1 MFKKVTLTL
10 WVLFTFQLLIG
21 QGIGYKD
28 KYARGLYDK
37 ALNGL
42 NDLKCRE
49 SLMYSEQL
57 LEYALKKNKY
67 DMAAASYN
75 IIGLNFEEFGDL
87 KKSIQYYTTGVS
99 YAKLAK
105 NDTIEN
111 YLYNN
116 IGNLYYFKLKDSKKG
131 LYYYQKSYE
140 LSKRID
146 TNRNIAFAEINLA
159 DVYLDLKEYS
169 KAIHYL
175 NLVAQKKAENDY
187 EMGMSYYSLLAF
199 YYQKQKDYVKAESN
213 FLKCISGFPYVKME
227 YLKAHK
233 MDIYFMVYEFYK
245 ELNKTEKALSYL
257 ELHDKLQDE
266 IFSEERN
273 LEIQMGGGD
282 IDALAYKYK
291 VQQIETE
298 KKAQEHKIL
307 ASKRFNKVVLVFLGF
322 VIVFSIFIFKAFVNY
337 KNLSKK
343 LADYNFQLQVA
354 REKSEE
360 ATRLKAQFLSN
371 VSHELRTP
379 LYGVIG
385 MAEILESEH
394 KEIKDSPYFN
404 ALKFSSH
411 YLLTLINDVLNVY
424 KIEDSDIE
432 FNYENINIREEI
444 GHIKQSM
451 NVIAKSNKN
460 EFIIDIA
467 ENVPVFIKTDLT
479 RFSQILINLVSNSL
493 KFTKRGK
500 VTLILSMEESNNQR
514 YLKLDVLDTG
524 IGIPEEYL
532 DKIFEKFVQ
541 VDVNLQEQYKGT
553 GLGLSIVK
561 RLVELFNGRIE
572 VESKINEGS
581 KFTVHFPYIPADK
594 IEDCNQL
601 KMHSHQKLKTLN
613 ILVVEDNKINQMVT
627 KKLLEKNG
635 HNYVMAENGLEA
647 LLLVEE
653 NKFDVILMDINMPV
667 MNGIEASIKMR
678 NLGIKTPIIALTASD
693 KENILKEILEKKNGL
708 TDVLVKPFEY
718 SDLENVISRY
728 IS

>member
-1 MFKKVTLTL
+1 MFKKAIVFFCL
-10 WVLFTFQLLIG
+10 LFFFQLSLG

-37 ALNGL
+37 ALKGL
-42 NDLKCRE
+42 NDLKCSE
-49 SLMYSEQL
+49 SLLYSQQL
-57 LEYALKKNKY
+57 LEYSLKRNKF
-67 DMAAASYN
+67 DMVAASYN

-87 KKSIQYYTTGVS
+87 KKSIQYYNSGVS
-99 YAKLAK
+99 YALLAK

-116 IGNLYYFKLKDSKKG
+116 IGNLYYFRLKDSKKG

-140 LSKRID
+140 LSKRLD
-146 TNRNIAFAEINLA
+146 VPRDIAFAEINLA
-159 DVYLDLKEYS
+159 DVYLELNEFDKGKY
-169 KAIHYL
+169 YL
-175 NLVAQKKAENDY
+175 QLVEKKMSPDDY
-187 EMGMSYYSLLAF
+187 EMGMSYYSLMG
-199 YYQKQKDYVKAESN
+199 YYYEMQGDFVNAEKN
-213 FLKCISGFPYVKME
+213 YLKCISDFQHQEFE
-227 YLKAHK
+227 YHK
-233 MDIYFMVYEFYK
+233 SHQMDIYAMIYAFYK
-245 ELNKTEKALSYL
+245 KYKKTDLALYYL
-257 ELHDKLQDE
+257 EKHDQLQDE
-266 IFSEERN
+266 LFSKERN
-273 LEIQMGGGD
+273 IEIKMAGGD
-282 IDALAYKYK
+282 IEALEYKYK

-298 KKAQEHKIL
+298 KRIQEQKMKA
-307 ASKRFNKVVLVFLGF
+307 SSRFNKVVLWFLGF
-322 VIVFSIFIFKAFVNY
+322 VIVFLIFIFKGFVNY
-337 KNLSKK
+337 RNLSKK
-343 LADYNFQLQVA
+343 LSDYNFQLQVA

-360 ATRLKAQFLSN
+360 ATRLKTQFLSN

-394 KEIKDSPYFN
+394 KEIKKSPYFN

-424 KIEDSDIE
+424 KIEDNDIK
-432 FNYENINIREEI
+432 FNYENINVREEI
-444 GHIKQSM
+444 GHIKESM

-460 EFIIDIA
+460 EIIVSIA
-467 ENVPVFIKTDLT
+467 DDVPQYIKTDLT
-479 RFSQILINLVSNSL
+479 RFSQILINLASNSL
-493 KFTKRGK
+493 KFTKKGK
-500 VTLILSMEESNNQR
+500 VTISLSLDKVNDNSF
-514 YLKLDVLDTG
+514 LKLEVLDTG
-524 IGIPEEYL
+524 IGIPEEYI

-561 RLVELFNGRIE
+561 RLVELFKGSIS

-581 KFTVHFPYIPADK
+581 KFTVMFPHIPADE
-594 IEDCNQL
+594 IVASDQL
-601 KMHSHQKLKTLN
+601 KTHSQKKLKNLN

-635 HNYVMAENGLEA
+635 HSYQMAENGLEA
-647 LLLVEE
+647 LQLVEQ
-653 NKFDVILMDINMPV
+653 NTFDIILMDINMPV
-667 MNGIEASIKMR
+667 INGIEASIKMR

-718 SDLENVISRY
+718 ADLENVISRY
-728 IS
+728 I

>member
-1 MFKKVTLTL
+1 MFKKAVVVF
-10 WVLFTFQLLIG
+10 WILFSFQLSFG

-37 ALNGL
+37 ALKGL
-42 NDLKCRE
+42 NDLKCSE
-49 SLMYSEQL
+49 SLLYSQQL

-87 KKSIQYYTTGVS
+87 KKSIQYYNSGVS
-99 YAKLAK
+99 YARLAK

-116 IGNLYYFKLKDSKKG
+116 IGNLYYFRLKDSKKG

-140 LSKRID
+140 LSKRLD
-146 TNRNIAFAEINLA
+146 APRDIAFAEINLA
-159 DVYLDLKEYS
+159 DVYLELNEFDKGKY
-169 KAIHYL
+169 YL
-175 NLVAQKKAENDY
+175 QLVEKKMSPDDY
-187 EMGMSYYSLLAF
+187 EMGMSYYSLMG
-199 YYQKQKDYVKAESN
+199 YYYEMQGDFVNAEKN
-213 FLKCISGFPYVKME
+213 YLKCISDFQHQEFE
-227 YLKAHK
+227 YHK
-233 MDIYFMVYEFYK
+233 SHQMDIYAMIYAFYK
-245 ELNKTEKALSYL
+245 KNKKTEQALYYL
-257 ELHDKLQDE
+257 EKHDQLQDE
-266 IFSEERN
+266 LFSKERN
-273 LEIQMGGGD
+273 IEIKMAGGD
-282 IDALAYKYK
+282 IEALEYKYK

-298 KKAQEHKIL
+298 KRIQEQKMKA
-307 ASKRFNKVVLVFLGF
+307 SSRFNKVVLWFLGF
-322 VIVFSIFIFKAFVNY
+322 VIVFLIFIFKGFVNY
-337 KNLSKK
+337 RNLSKK
-343 LADYNFQLQVA
+343 LSDYNFQLQVA

-360 ATRLKAQFLSN
+360 ATRLKTQFLSN

-394 KEIKDSPYFN
+394 KEIKKSPYFN

-424 KIEDSDIE
+424 KIEDNDIE
-432 FNYENINIREEI
+432 FNYENINVREEI
-444 GHIKQSM
+444 GHIKESM

-460 EFIIDIA
+460 EIIVSIA
-467 ENVPVFIKTDLT
+467 DDVPQYIKTDLT
-479 RFSQILINLVSNSL
+479 RFSQILINLASNSL
-493 KFTKRGK
+493 KFTKKGK
-500 VTLILSMEESNNQR
+500 VTISLSLDKVNDNSF
-514 YLKLDVLDTG
+514 LKLEVLDTG
-524 IGIPEEYL
+524 IGIPEEYI

-561 RLVELFNGRIE
+561 RLVELFKGSIS

-581 KFTVHFPYIPADK
+581 KFTVMFPHIPADE
-594 IEDCNQL
+594 IVASDQL
-601 KMHSHQKLKTLN
+601 KTHSQKKLKNLN

-635 HNYVMAENGLEA
+635 HSYQMAENGLEA
-647 LLLVEE
+647 LQLVEQ
-653 NKFDVILMDINMPV
+653 NTFDIILMDINMPV

-718 SDLENVISRY
+718 ADLENVISRY
-728 IS
+728 I

>member
-1 MFKKVTLTL
+1 MLKKVVVIF
-10 WVLFTFQLLIG
+10 WILFSFQLSFG

-37 ALNGL
+37 ALKGL
-42 NDLKCRE
+42 NDLKCSE
-49 SLMYSEQL
+49 SLLYSQQL
-57 LEYALKKNKY
+57 LEYALKQNKY

-87 KKSIQYYTTGVS
+87 KKSIQYYNSGVS

-116 IGNLYYFKLKDSKKG
+116 IGNLYYFRLKDSKKG

-140 LSKRID
+140 LSKRLD
-146 TNRNIAFAEINLA
+146 TPRDIAFAEINLA
-159 DVYLDLKEYS
+159 DVYLELNELS
-169 KAIHYL
+169 KGKYYL
-175 NLVAQKKAENDY
+175 QLVEKKMKNNDY
-187 EMGMSYYSLLAF
+187 EMGMSYYSLMA
-199 YYQKQKDYVKAESN
+199 YYYEMRNDFVNAEKN
-213 FLKCISGFPYVKME
+213 YLKCVSDFKYQDIE
-227 YLKAHK
+227 YHK
-233 MDIYFMVYEFYK
+233 SHQMDIYAMVYRFYK
-245 ELNKTEKALSYL
+245 KYHKTEKALYYL
-257 ELHDKLQDE
+257 EKHDQLQDE
-266 IFSEERN
+266 LFSKERN
-273 LEIQMGGGD
+273 IEIKMAGGD
-282 IDALAYKYK
+282 IEALEYKYK

-298 KKAQEHKIL
+298 KKIQQQKMKA
-307 ASKRFNKVVLVFLGF
+307 ANRFNKVVLWFLGF
-322 VIVFSIFIFKAFVNY
+322 VIIFLIFIFKGFVNY
-337 KNLSKK
+337 RSLSRK
-343 LADYNFQLQVA
+343 LSDYNFQLQVA

-360 ATRLKAQFLSN
+360 ATRLKTQFLSN

-424 KIEDSDIE
+424 KIEDNDIE

-444 GHIKQSM
+444 GHIKESM

-460 EFIIDIA
+460 EIIVSIA
-467 ENVPVFIKTDLT
+467 DDVPQFIKTDLT
-479 RFSQILINLVSNSL
+479 RFSQILINLVSNAL
-493 KFTKRGK
+493 KFTKKGK
-500 VTLILSMEESNNQR
+500 VTLSLFLEIRDNNAF
-514 YLKLDVLDTG
+514 LKLEVVDTG

-561 RLVELFNGRIE
+561 RLVELFKGSIS
-572 VESKINEGS
+572 VESEIREGS
-581 KFTVHFPYIPADK
+581 KFTVLFPHIPADE
-594 IEDCNQL
+594 IEVSNQL
-601 KMHSHQKLKTLN
+601 KTHSHDKLKHLN

-627 KKLLEKNG
+627 QKLLEKNG
-635 HNYVMAENGLEA
+635 HNFQMVENGLEA
-647 LLLVEE
+647 LLLLED
-653 NKFDVILMDINMPV
+653 NNYDVILMDINMPV
-667 MNGIEASIKMR
+667 MNGIEASIKIR

-718 SDLENVISRY
+718 ADLENVISRY
-728 IS
+728 I

>member
-1 MFKKVTLTL
+1 MFKKVVVIF
-10 WVLFTFQLLIG
+10 WILFSFQLSFG

-37 ALNGL
+37 ALKGL
-42 NDLKCRE
+42 NDLKCSE
-49 SLMYSEQL
+49 SLLYSQQL
-57 LEYALKKNKY
+57 LEYALKRNKY

-87 KKSIQYYTTGVS
+87 KKSIQYYNSGVS
-99 YAKLAK
+99 YAQLAK

-116 IGNLYYFKLKDSKKG
+116 IGNLYYFRLKDSKKG

-140 LSKRID
+140 LSKRLD
-146 TNRNIAFAEINLA
+146 APRDIAFAEINLA
-159 DVYLDLKEYS
+159 DVYLELNEFDKGKY
-169 KAIHYL
+169 YL
-175 NLVAQKKAENDY
+175 QLVEKKMSPDDY
-187 EMGMSYYSLLAF
+187 EMGMSYYSLMG
-199 YYQKQKDYVKAESN
+199 YYYEMQGDFVNAEKN
-213 FLKCISGFPYVKME
+213 YLKCISDFQHQEFE
-227 YLKAHK
+227 YHK
-233 MDIYFMVYEFYK
+233 SHQMDIYAMIYAFYK
-245 ELNKTEKALSYL
+245 KNKKTEQALYYL
-257 ELHDKLQDE
+257 EKHDQLQDE
-266 IFSEERN
+266 LFSKERN
-273 LEIQMGGGD
+273 IEIKMAGGD
-282 IDALAYKYK
+282 IEALEYKYK

-298 KKAQEHKIL
+298 KRIQEQKMKA
-307 ASKRFNKVVLVFLGF
+307 SSRFNKVVLWFLGF
-322 VIVFSIFIFKAFVNY
+322 VIVFLIFIFKGFVNY
-337 KNLSKK
+337 RNLSKK
-343 LADYNFQLQVA
+343 LSDYNFQLQVA

-360 ATRLKAQFLSN
+360 ATRLKTQFLSN

-394 KEIKDSPYFN
+394 KEIKKSPYFN

-424 KIEDSDIE
+424 KIEDNDIE
-432 FNYENINIREEI
+432 FNYENINVREEI
-444 GHIKQSM
+444 GHIKESM

-460 EFIIDIA
+460 EIIVSIA
-467 ENVPVFIKTDLT
+467 DDVPQYIKTDLT
-479 RFSQILINLVSNSL
+479 RFSQILINLASNSL
-493 KFTKRGK
+493 KFTKKGK
-500 VTLILSMEESNNQR
+500 VTISLSLDKVNDNSF
-514 YLKLDVLDTG
+514 LKLEVLDTG
-524 IGIPEEYL
+524 IGIPEEYI

-561 RLVELFNGRIE
+561 RLVELFKGSIS

-581 KFTVHFPYIPADK
+581 KFTVMFPHIPADE
-594 IEDCNQL
+594 IVASDQL
-601 KMHSHQKLKTLN
+601 KTHSQKKLKNLN

-635 HNYVMAENGLEA
+635 HSYQMAENGLEA
-647 LLLVEE
+647 LQLVEQ
-653 NKFDVILMDINMPV
+653 NTFDIILMDINMPV

-718 SDLENVISRY
+718 ADLENVISRY
-728 IS
+728 I

>member
-1 MFKKVTLTL
+1 MFKKAIVFFCL
-10 WVLFTFQLLIG
+10 LFFFQLSFG

-37 ALNGL
+37 ALKGL
-42 NDLKCRE
+42 NDLKCSE
-49 SLMYSEQL
+49 SLLYSQQL
-57 LEYALKKNKY
+57 LEYALKRNNY

-87 KKSIQYYTTGVS
+87 KKSIQYYNSGVS
-99 YAKLAK
+99 YAQLAK

-116 IGNLYYFKLKDSKKG
+116 IGNLYYFRLKDSKKG

-140 LSKRID
+140 LSKRLD
-146 TNRNIAFAEINLA
+146 APRDIAFAEINLA
-159 DVYLDLKEYS
+159 DVYLELNEFDKGKY
-169 KAIHYL
+169 YL
-175 NLVAQKKAENDY
+175 QLVEKKMSPDDY
-187 EMGMSYYSLLAF
+187 EMGMSYYSLMG
-199 YYQKQKDYVKAESN
+199 YYYEMQGDFVNAEKN
-213 FLKCISGFPYVKME
+213 YLKCISDFQHQEFE
-227 YLKAHK
+227 YHK
-233 MDIYFMVYEFYK
+233 SHQMDIYAMIYAFYK
-245 ELNKTEKALSYL
+245 KNKKTEQALYYL
-257 ELHDKLQDE
+257 EKHDQLQDE
-266 IFSEERN
+266 LFSKERN
-273 LEIQMGGGD
+273 IEIKMAGGD
-282 IDALAYKYK
+282 IEALEYKYK

-298 KKAQEHKIL
+298 KRIQEQKMKA
-307 ASKRFNKVVLVFLGF
+307 SSRFNKVVLWFLGF
-322 VIVFSIFIFKAFVNY
+322 VIVFLIFIFKGFVNY
-337 KNLSKK
+337 RNLSKK
-343 LADYNFQLQVA
+343 LSDYNFQLQVA

-360 ATRLKAQFLSN
+360 ATRLKTQFLSN

-394 KEIKDSPYFN
+394 KEIKKSPYFN

-424 KIEDSDIE
+424 KIEDNDIE
-432 FNYENINIREEI
+432 FNYENINVREEI
-444 GHIKQSM
+444 GHIKESM

-460 EFIIDIA
+460 EIIVSIA
-467 ENVPVFIKTDLT
+467 DDVPQYIKTDLT
-479 RFSQILINLVSNSL
+479 RFSQILINLASNSL
-493 KFTKRGK
+493 KFTKKGK
-500 VTLILSMEESNNQR
+500 VTISLSLDKVNDNSF
-514 YLKLDVLDTG
+514 LKLEVLDTG
-524 IGIPEEYL
+524 IGIPEEYI

-561 RLVELFNGRIE
+561 RLVELFKGSIS

-581 KFTVHFPYIPADK
+581 KFTVMFPHIPADE
-594 IEDCNQL
+594 IVASDQL
-601 KMHSHQKLKTLN
+601 KTHSQKKLKSLN

-635 HNYVMAENGLEA
+635 HSYQMAENGLEA
-647 LLLVEE
+647 LQLVEQ
-653 NKFDVILMDINMPV
+653 NTFDIILMDINMPV

-718 SDLENVISRY
+718 ADLENVISRY
-728 IS
+728 I

>member
-1 MFKKVTLTL
+1 MFKQAIIFFCL
-10 WVLFTFQLLIG
+10 LFFFQLSFG

-37 ALNGL
+37 ALKGL
-42 NDLKCRE
+42 NDLKCSE
-49 SLMYSEQL
+49 SLMYSQQL
-57 LEYALKKNKY
+57 LEYSLKRNKF
-67 DMAAASYN
+67 DMVAASYN

-87 KKSIQYYTTGVS
+87 KKSIQYYNSGVS
-99 YAKLAK
+99 YALLAK

-116 IGNLYYFKLKDSKKG
+116 IGNLYYFRLKDSKKG

-140 LSKRID
+140 LSKRLD
-146 TNRNIAFAEINLA
+146 VPRDIAFAEINLA
-159 DVYLDLKEYS
+159 DVYLELNEFDKGKY
-169 KAIHYL
+169 YL
-175 NLVAQKKAENDY
+175 QLVEKKMSPDDY
-187 EMGMSYYSLLAF
+187 EMGMSYYSLMG
-199 YYQKQKDYVKAESN
+199 YYYEMQGDFVNAEKN
-213 FLKCISGFPYVKME
+213 YLKCISDFQHQEFE
-227 YLKAHK
+227 YHK
-233 MDIYFMVYEFYK
+233 SHQMDIYAMIYAFYK
-245 ELNKTEKALSYL
+245 KNKKTEQALYYL
-257 ELHDKLQDE
+257 EKHDQLQDE
-266 IFSEERN
+266 LFSKERN
-273 LEIQMGGGD
+273 IEIKMAGGD
-282 IDALAYKYK
+282 IEALEYKYK

-298 KKAQEHKIL
+298 KRIQEQKMKA
-307 ASKRFNKVVLVFLGF
+307 SSRFNKVVLWFLGF
-322 VIVFSIFIFKAFVNY
+322 VIVFLIFIFKGFVNY
-337 KNLSKK
+337 RNLSKK
-343 LADYNFQLQVA
+343 LSDYNFQLQVA

-360 ATRLKAQFLSN
+360 ATRLKTQFLSN

-394 KEIKDSPYFN
+394 KEIKKSPYFN

-424 KIEDSDIE
+424 KIEDNDIK
-432 FNYENINIREEI
+432 FNYENINVREEI
-444 GHIKQSM
+444 GHIKESM

-460 EFIIDIA
+460 EIIVSIA
-467 ENVPVFIKTDLT
+467 DDVPQYIKTDLT
-479 RFSQILINLVSNSL
+479 RFSQILINLASNSL
-493 KFTKRGK
+493 KFTKKGK
-500 VTLILSMEESNNQR
+500 VTISFSLDKVNDNSF
-514 YLKLDVLDTG
+514 LKLEVLDTG
-524 IGIPEEYL
+524 IGIPEEYI

-561 RLVELFNGRIE
+561 RLVELFKGSIS

-581 KFTVHFPYIPADK
+581 KFTVMFPHIPADE
-594 IEDCNQL
+594 IVASDQL
-601 KMHSHQKLKTLN
+601 KTHSQKKLKNLN

-635 HNYVMAENGLEA
+635 HSYQMAENGLEA
-647 LLLVEE
+647 LQLVEQ
-653 NKFDVILMDINMPV
+653 NTFDIILMDINMPV

-718 SDLENVISRY
+718 ADLENVISRY
-728 IS
+728 I

>member
-1 MFKKVTLTL
+1 MFKKAIVFFCL
-10 WVLFTFQLLIG
+10 LFFFQLSFG

-37 ALNGL
+37 ALKGL
-42 NDLKCRE
+42 NDLKCSE
-49 SLMYSEQL
+49 SLLYSQQL
-57 LEYALKKNKY
+57 LEYALKRNKY

-87 KKSIQYYTTGVS
+87 KKSIQYYNSGVS
-99 YAKLAK
+99 YAQLAK

-116 IGNLYYFKLKDSKKG
+116 IGNLYYFRLKDSKKG

-140 LSKRID
+140 LSKRLD
-146 TNRNIAFAEINLA
+146 APRDIAFAEINLA
-159 DVYLDLKEYS
+159 DVYLELNEFDKGKY
-169 KAIHYL
+169 YL
-175 NLVAQKKAENDY
+175 QLVEKKMSPDDY
-187 EMGMSYYSLLAF
+187 EMGMSYYSLMG
-199 YYQKQKDYVKAESN
+199 YYYEMQGDFVNAEKN
-213 FLKCISGFPYVKME
+213 YLKCISDFQHQEFE
-227 YLKAHK
+227 YHK
-233 MDIYFMVYEFYK
+233 SHQMDIYAMIYAFYK
-245 ELNKTEKALSYL
+245 KNKKTEQALYYL
-257 ELHDKLQDE
+257 EKHDQLQDE
-266 IFSEERN
+266 LFSKERN
-273 LEIQMGGGD
+273 IEIKMAGGD
-282 IDALAYKYK
+282 IEALEYKYK

-298 KKAQEHKIL
+298 KRIQEQKMKA
-307 ASKRFNKVVLVFLGF
+307 SSRFNKVVLWFLGF
-322 VIVFSIFIFKAFVNY
+322 VIVFLIFIFKGFVNY
-337 KNLSKK
+337 RNLSKK
-343 LADYNFQLQVA
+343 LSDYNFQLQVA

-360 ATRLKAQFLSN
+360 ATRLKTQFLSN

-394 KEIKDSPYFN
+394 KEIKKSPYFN

-424 KIEDSDIE
+424 KIEDNDIE
-432 FNYENINIREEI
+432 FNYENINVREEI
-444 GHIKQSM
+444 GHIKESM

-460 EFIIDIA
+460 EIIVSIA
-467 ENVPVFIKTDLT
+467 DDVPQYIKTDLT
-479 RFSQILINLVSNSL
+479 RFSQILINLASNSL
-493 KFTKRGK
+493 KFTKKGK
-500 VTLILSMEESNNQR
+500 VTISLSLEKVNDNSF
-514 YLKLDVLDTG
+514 LKLEVLDTG
-524 IGIPEEYL
+524 IGIPEEYI

-561 RLVELFNGRIE
+561 RLVELFKGSIS

-581 KFTVHFPYIPADK
+581 KFTVMFPHIPADE
-594 IEDCNQL
+594 IVASDQL
-601 KMHSHQKLKTLN
+601 KTHSQKKLKNLN

-635 HNYVMAENGLEA
+635 HSYQMAENGLEA
-647 LLLVEE
+647 LQLVEQ
-653 NKFDVILMDINMPV
+653 NTFDIILMDINMPV

-678 NLGIKTPIIALTASD
+678 SLGIKTPIIALTASD

-718 SDLENVISRY
+718 DDLENVISRY
-728 IS
+728 I

>member
-1 MFKKVTLTL
+1 MFKKVIVAFWILFSIQV
-10 WVLFTFQLLIG
+10 VLG

-28 KYARGLYDK
+28 KYARNLYDK
-37 ALNGL
+37 ALKGFD
-42 NDLKCRE
+42 DLRCSE
-49 SLMYSEQL
+49 SLKYSQQL

-87 KKSIQYYTTGVS
+87 KKSIQYYNSGIY
-99 YAKLAK
+99 YAKLSK
-105 NDTIEN
+105 NDTIVN
-111 YLYNN
+111 FLYNN
-116 IGNLYYFKLKDSKKG
+116 IGNLYFFKLKDSKKG
-131 LYYYQKSYE
+131 LFYYQKSYE
-140 LSKRID
+140 LSKKLD
-146 TNRNIAFAEINLA
+146 TERDIAFAEINLA
-159 DVYLDLKEYS
+159 DVYLDLKEYD
-169 KAIHYL
+169 KAIYYL
-175 NLVAQKKAENDY
+175 KLVGIKKEPNDY
-187 EMGMSYYSLLAF
+187 EMGMSYYSLLG
-199 YYQKQKDYVKAESN
+199 YYYEMKEDYVNAEKN
-213 FLKCISGFPYVKME
+213 YLKCISEFKFSNLE
-227 YLKAHK
+227 YFKSHK

-245 ELNKTEKALSYL
+245 KINNTDKSLYYL
-257 ELHDKLQDE
+257 EQHDLLQDE
-266 IFSEERN
+266 IFSKERN
-273 LEIQMGGGD
+273 IEIKKAGGD
-282 IDALAYKYK
+282 IEALEYKYK
-291 VQQIETE
+291 VQAIENQKRT
-298 KKAQEHKIL
+298 QEQKML
-307 ASKRFNKVVLVFLGF
+307 AANRFNKVVLVFLGF
-322 VIVFSIFIFKAFVNY
+322 VIVFSIFVFKAFVNY

-343 LADYNFQLQVA
+343 LSEYNFQLQIA

-394 KEIKDSPYFN
+394 KEIKNSPYFN

-424 KIEDSDIE
+424 KIEDNDID

-444 GHIKQSM
+444 GHIKESL

-460 EFIIDIA
+460 VIEISISDS
-467 ENVPVFIKTDLT
+467 VPQFIKTDLT

-500 VTLILSMEESNNQR
+500 ININLSMEEIDKSPF
-514 YLKLDVLDTG
+514 LKLEVLDTG
-524 IGIPEEYL
+524 IGIPEEYI

-561 RLVELFNGRIE
+561 RLVELFKGKIT
-572 VESKINEGS
+572 VESEINNGS
-581 KFTVHFPYIPADK
+581 KFTVYFPHIPADE
-594 IEDCNQL
+594 IVAPDQL
-601 KMHSHQKLKTLN
+601 KSHAHTKLQGLN

-635 HNYVMAENGLEA
+635 HSFVMAENGLEA

-653 NKFDVILMDINMPV
+653 NNFDVILMDINMPV
-667 MNGIEASIKMR
+667 MNGIEASIKIR

-728 IS
+728 I

>member
-1 MFKKVTLTL
+1 MFKKVVVIF
-10 WVLFTFQLLIG
+10 WILFSFQLSFG

-37 ALNGL
+37 ALKGL
-42 NDLKCRE
+42 NDLKCSE
-49 SLMYSEQL
+49 SLLYSQQL
-57 LEYALKKNKY
+57 LEYALKQNKY
-67 DMAAASYN
+67 DMAAVSYN

-87 KKSIQYYTTGVS
+87 KKSIQYYNSGVS

-116 IGNLYYFKLKDSKKG
+116 IGNLYYFRLKDSKKG

-140 LSKRID
+140 LSKRLD
-146 TNRNIAFAEINLA
+146 TPRDIAFAEINLA
-159 DVYLDLKEYS
+159 DVYLELNELS
-169 KAIHYL
+169 KGKYYL
-175 NLVAQKKAENDY
+175 QLVEKKMKNNDY
-187 EMGMSYYSLLAF
+187 EMGMSYYSLMA
-199 YYQKQKDYVKAESN
+199 YYYEMRNDFVNAEKN
-213 FLKCISGFPYVKME
+213 YLKCVSDFKYQDIE
-227 YLKAHK
+227 YHK
-233 MDIYFMVYEFYK
+233 SHQMDIYAMVYRFYK
-245 ELNKTEKALSYL
+245 KYNKTEKALYYL
-257 ELHDKLQDE
+257 EKHDQLQDE
-266 IFSEERN
+266 LFSKERN
-273 LEIQMGGGD
+273 IEIKMAGGD
-282 IDALAYKYK
+282 IEALEYKYK

-298 KKAQEHKIL
+298 KKIQQQKMKA
-307 ASKRFNKVVLVFLGF
+307 ANRFNKVVLWFLGF
-322 VIVFSIFIFKAFVNY
+322 VIIFLIFIFKGFVNY
-337 KNLSKK
+337 RSLSRK
-343 LADYNFQLQVA
+343 LSDYNFQLQVA

-360 ATRLKAQFLSN
+360 ATRLKTQFLSN

-394 KEIKDSPYFN
+394 KEIKKSPYFN
-404 ALKFSSH
+404 ALKFSSQ

-424 KIEDSDIE
+424 KIEDNDIE

-444 GHIKQSM
+444 GHIKESM

-460 EFIIDIA
+460 EIIVSIA
-467 ENVPVFIKTDLT
+467 DDVPQFIKTDLT
-479 RFSQILINLVSNSL
+479 RFSQILINLVSNAL
-493 KFTKRGK
+493 KFTKKGK
-500 VTLILSMEESNNQR
+500 VTLSLSLENKDNNVF
-514 YLKLDVLDTG
+514 LKLEVKDTG

-561 RLVELFNGRIE
+561 RLVELFKGSISI
-572 VESKINEGS
+572 ESKIREGS
-581 KFTVHFPYIPADK
+581 KFTVLFPHIPADEIVISEQIK
-594 IEDCNQL
+594 EN
-601 KMHSHQKLKTLN
+601 SNSKLQNLN

-627 KKLLEKNG
+627 QKLLEKNG
-635 HNYVMAENGLEA
+635 HNFQIAENGLEA

-667 MNGIEASIKMR
+667 MNGIEASIKIR

-728 IS
+728 I

>member
-1 MFKKVTLTL
+1 MFKKVVVIF
-10 WVLFTFQLLIG
+10 WILFSFQLSFG

-37 ALNGL
+37 ALKGL
-42 NDLKCRE
+42 NDLKCSE
-49 SLMYSEQL
+49 SLLYSQQL
-57 LEYALKKNKY
+57 LEYALKQNKY

-87 KKSIQYYTTGVS
+87 KKSIQYYNSGVS

-116 IGNLYYFKLKDSKKG
+116 IGNLYYFRLKDSNKG

-140 LSKRID
+140 LSKKLD
-146 TNRNIAFAEINLA
+146 TPRDIAFAEINLA
-159 DVYLDLKEYS
+159 DVYLELNELDKGKY
-169 KAIHYL
+169 YL
-175 NLVAQKKAENDY
+175 QLVEKKMNNNDY
-187 EMGMSYYSLLAF
+187 EMGMSYYSLMA
-199 YYQKQKDYVKAESN
+199 YYYEMRNDFVNAEKN
-213 FLKCISGFPYVKME
+213 YLKCVSDFKYQDIE
-227 YLKAHK
+227 YHK
-233 MDIYFMVYEFYK
+233 SHQMDIYAMVYRFYK
-245 ELNKTEKALSYL
+245 KYHKTEKALYYL
-257 ELHDKLQDE
+257 EKHDQLQDE
-266 IFSEERN
+266 LFSKERN
-273 LEIQMGGGD
+273 IEIKMAGGD
-282 IDALAYKYK
+282 IEALGYKYK

-298 KKAQEHKIL
+298 KKIQQQKMKA
-307 ASKRFNKVVLVFLGF
+307 ANRFNKVVLWFLGF
-322 VIVFSIFIFKAFVNY
+322 VIIFLIFIFKGFVNY
-337 KNLSKK
+337 RSLSKK
-343 LADYNFQLQVA
+343 LSDYNFQLQVA

-360 ATRLKAQFLSN
+360 ATRLKTQFLSN

-394 KEIKDSPYFN
+394 KEIKKSPYFN
-404 ALKFSSH
+404 ALKFSSQ

-424 KIEDSDIE
+424 KIEDNNIE

-444 GHIKQSM
+444 GHIKESM

-460 EFIIDIA
+460 EIIVSIA
-467 ENVPVFIKTDLT
+467 DDVPQFIKTDLT
-479 RFSQILINLVSNSL
+479 RFSQILINLVSNAL
-493 KFTKRGK
+493 KFTKKGK
-500 VTLILSMEESNNQR
+500 VTLSLSLENKDNNVF
-514 YLKLDVLDTG
+514 LKLEVKDTG

-561 RLVELFNGRIE
+561 RLVELFKGSIS
-572 VESKINEGS
+572 VESKIREGS
-581 KFTVHFPYIPADK
+581 KFTVLFPHIPADEIVISEQIK
-594 IEDCNQL
+594 EN
-601 KMHSHQKLKTLN
+601 SNSKLQNLN

-627 KKLLEKNG
+627 QKLLEKNG
-635 HNYVMAENGLEA
+635 HNFQIAENGLEA

-667 MNGIEASIKMR
+667 MNGIEASIKIR

-718 SDLENVISRY
+718 ADLENVISRY
-728 IS
+728 I

>member
-1 MFKKVTLTL
+1 MFKKAVVVF
-10 WVLFTFQLLIG
+10 WILFSFQLSFG

-37 ALNGL
+37 ALKGL
-42 NDLKCRE
+42 NDLKCSE
-49 SLMYSEQL
+49 SLLYSQQL

-87 KKSIQYYTTGVS
+87 KKSIQYYNSGVS
-99 YAKLAK
+99 YAQLAK
-105 NDTIEN
+105 NDTKEN

-116 IGNLYYFKLKDSKKG
+116 IGNLYYFRLKDSKKG

-140 LSKRID
+140 LSKRLD
-146 TNRNIAFAEINLA
+146 APRDIAFAEINLA
-159 DVYLDLKEYS
+159 DVYLELNEFDKGKY
-169 KAIHYL
+169 YL
-175 NLVAQKKAENDY
+175 QLVEKKMSPDDY
-187 EMGMSYYSLLAF
+187 EMGMSYYSLMG
-199 YYQKQKDYVKAESN
+199 YYYEMQGDFVNAEKN
-213 FLKCISGFPYVKME
+213 YLKCISDFQHQEFE
-227 YLKAHK
+227 YHK
-233 MDIYFMVYEFYK
+233 SHQMDIYAMIYAFYK
-245 ELNKTEKALSYL
+245 KNKKTEQALYYL
-257 ELHDKLQDE
+257 EKHDQLQDE
-266 IFSEERN
+266 LFSKERN
-273 LEIQMGGGD
+273 IEIKMAGGD
-282 IDALAYKYK
+282 IEALEYKYK

-298 KKAQEHKIL
+298 KRIQEQKMKA
-307 ASKRFNKVVLVFLGF
+307 SSRFNKVVLWFLGF
-322 VIVFSIFIFKAFVNY
+322 VIVFLIFIFKGFVNY
-337 KNLSKK
+337 RNLSKK
-343 LADYNFQLQVA
+343 LSDYNFQLQVA

-360 ATRLKAQFLSN
+360 ATRLKTQFLSN

-394 KEIKDSPYFN
+394 KEIKKSPYFN

-424 KIEDSDIE
+424 KIEDNDIE
-432 FNYENINIREEI
+432 FNYENINVREEI
-444 GHIKQSM
+444 GHIKESM

-460 EFIIDIA
+460 EIIVSIA
-467 ENVPVFIKTDLT
+467 DDVPQYIKTDLT
-479 RFSQILINLVSNSL
+479 RFSQILINLASNSL
-493 KFTKRGK
+493 KFTKNGK
-500 VTLILSMEESNNQR
+500 VTISLSLDKVNDNSF
-514 YLKLDVLDTG
+514 LKLEVLDTG
-524 IGIPEEYL
+524 IGIPEEYI

-561 RLVELFNGRIE
+561 RLVELFKGSIS

-581 KFTVHFPYIPADK
+581 KFTVMFPHIPADE
-594 IEDCNQL
+594 IVASDQL
-601 KMHSHQKLKTLN
+601 KTHSQKKLKNLN

-635 HNYVMAENGLEA
+635 HSYQMAENGLEA
-647 LLLVEE
+647 LQLVEQ
-653 NKFDVILMDINMPV
+653 NTFDIILMDINMPV

-693 KENILKEILEKKNGL
+693 KENILKEILEKKKVRF
-708 TDVLVKPFEY
+708 TKHCK
-718 SDLENVISRY
+718 I
-728 IS
+728 

>member
-1 MFKKVTLTL
+1 MFKKAIVFFCL
-10 WVLFTFQLLIG
+10 LFFFQLSFG

-37 ALNGL
+37 ALKGL
-42 NDLKCRE
+42 NDLKCSE
-49 SLMYSEQL
+49 SLLYSQQL
-57 LEYALKKNKY
+57 LEYALKRNKY

-87 KKSIQYYTTGVS
+87 KKSIQYYNSGVS
-99 YAKLAK
+99 YAQLAK

-116 IGNLYYFKLKDSKKG
+116 IGNLYYFRLKDSKKG

-140 LSKRID
+140 LSKRLD
-146 TNRNIAFAEINLA
+146 APRDIAFAEINLA
-159 DVYLDLKEYS
+159 DVYLELNEFDKGKY
-169 KAIHYL
+169 YL
-175 NLVAQKKAENDY
+175 QLVEKKMSPDDY
-187 EMGMSYYSLLAF
+187 EMGMSYYSLMG
-199 YYQKQKDYVKAESN
+199 YYYEMQGDFVNAEKN
-213 FLKCISGFPYVKME
+213 YLKCISDFQHQEFE
-227 YLKAHK
+227 YHK
-233 MDIYFMVYEFYK
+233 SHQMDIYAMIYAFYK
-245 ELNKTEKALSYL
+245 KNKKTEQALYYL
-257 ELHDKLQDE
+257 EKHDQLQDE
-266 IFSEERN
+266 LFSKERN
-273 LEIQMGGGD
+273 IEIKMAGGD
-282 IDALAYKYK
+282 IEALEYKYK

-298 KKAQEHKIL
+298 KRIQEQKMKA
-307 ASKRFNKVVLVFLGF
+307 SSRFNKVVLWFLGF
-322 VIVFSIFIFKAFVNY
+322 VIVFLIFIFKGFVNY
-337 KNLSKK
+337 RNLSKK
-343 LADYNFQLQVA
+343 LSDYNFQLQVA

-360 ATRLKAQFLSN
+360 ATRLKTQFLSN

-394 KEIKDSPYFN
+394 KEIKKSPYFN

-424 KIEDSDIE
+424 KIEDNDIE
-432 FNYENINIREEI
+432 FNYENINVREEI
-444 GHIKQSM
+444 GHIKESM

-460 EFIIDIA
+460 EIIVSIA
-467 ENVPVFIKTDLT
+467 DDVPQYIKTDLT
-479 RFSQILINLVSNSL
+479 RFSQILINLASNSL
-493 KFTKRGK
+493 KFTKKGK
-500 VTLILSMEESNNQR
+500 VTISLSLDKVNDNSF
-514 YLKLDVLDTG
+514 LKLEVLDTG
-524 IGIPEEYL
+524 IGIPEEYI

-561 RLVELFNGRIE
+561 RLVELFKGSIS

-581 KFTVHFPYIPADK
+581 KFTVMFPHIPADE
-594 IEDCNQL
+594 IVASDQL
-601 KMHSHQKLKTLN
+601 KTHSQKKLKNLN

-635 HNYVMAENGLEA
+635 HSYQMAENGLEA
-647 LLLVEE
+647 LQLVEQ
-653 NKFDVILMDINMPV
+653 NTFDIILMDINMPV

-678 NLGIKTPIIALTASD
+678 SLGIKTPIIALTASD

-718 SDLENVISRY
+718 DDLENVISRY
-728 IS
+728 I

>member
-1 MFKKVTLTL
+1 MFKKAIVFFCL
-10 WVLFTFQLLIG
+10 LFFFQLSFG

-37 ALNGL
+37 ALKGL
-42 NDLKCRE
+42 NDLKCSE
-49 SLMYSEQL
+49 SLLYSQQL
-57 LEYALKKNKY
+57 LEYALKRNKY

-87 KKSIQYYTTGVS
+87 KKSIQYYNSGVS

-116 IGNLYYFKLKDSKKG
+116 IGNLYYFRLKDSKKG

-140 LSKRID
+140 LSKRLD
-146 TNRNIAFAEINLA
+146 APRDIAFAEINLA
-159 DVYLDLKEYS
+159 DVYLELNEFDKGKY
-169 KAIHYL
+169 YL
-175 NLVAQKKAENDY
+175 QLVEKKMSPDDY
-187 EMGMSYYSLLAF
+187 EMGMSYYSLMG
-199 YYQKQKDYVKAESN
+199 YYYEMQGDFVNAEKN
-213 FLKCISGFPYVKME
+213 YLKCISDFQHQEFE
-227 YLKAHK
+227 YHK
-233 MDIYFMVYEFYK
+233 SHQMDIYAMIYAFYK
-245 ELNKTEKALSYL
+245 KNKKTEQALYYL
-257 ELHDKLQDE
+257 EKHDQLQDE
-266 IFSEERN
+266 LFSKERN
-273 LEIQMGGGD
+273 IEIKMAGGD
-282 IDALAYKYK
+282 IEALEYKYK

-298 KKAQEHKIL
+298 KRIQEQKMKA
-307 ASKRFNKVVLVFLGF
+307 SSRFNKVVLWFLGF
-322 VIVFSIFIFKAFVNY
+322 VIVFLIFIFKGFVNY
-337 KNLSKK
+337 RNLSKK
-343 LADYNFQLQVA
+343 LSDYNFQLQVA

-360 ATRLKAQFLSN
+360 ATRLKTQFLSN

-394 KEIKDSPYFN
+394 KEIKKSPYFN

-424 KIEDSDIE
+424 KIEDNDIE
-432 FNYENINIREEI
+432 FNYENINVREEI
-444 GHIKQSM
+444 GHIKESM

-460 EFIIDIA
+460 EIIVSIA
-467 ENVPVFIKTDLT
+467 DDVPQYIKTDLT
-479 RFSQILINLVSNSL
+479 RFSQILINLASNSL
-493 KFTKRGK
+493 KFTKKGK
-500 VTLILSMEESNNQR
+500 VTISLSLDKVNDNSF
-514 YLKLDVLDTG
+514 LKLEVLDTG
-524 IGIPEEYL
+524 IGIPEEYI

-561 RLVELFNGRIE
+561 RLVELFKGSIS

-581 KFTVHFPYIPADK
+581 KFTVMFPHIPADE
-594 IEDCNQL
+594 IVASDQL
-601 KMHSHQKLKTLN
+601 KTHSQKKLKNLN

-635 HNYVMAENGLEA
+635 HSYQMAENGLEA
-647 LLLVEE
+647 LQLVEQ
-653 NKFDVILMDINMPV
+653 NTFDIILMDINMPV

-718 SDLENVISRY
+718 ADLENVISRY
-728 IS
+728 I

>member
-1 MFKKVTLTL
+1 MFKKVVVFF
-10 WVLFTFQLLIG
+10 WILFSFQLSLG

-37 ALNGL
+37 ALKGL
-42 NDLKCRE
+42 NDLKCSE
-49 SLMYSEQL
+49 SLLYSQQL
-57 LEYALKKNKY
+57 LEYALKRNKY

-87 KKSIQYYTTGVS
+87 KKSIQYYNSGVS
-99 YAKLAK
+99 YAQLAK

-116 IGNLYYFKLKDSKKG
+116 IGNLYYFRLKDSKKG

-140 LSKRID
+140 LSKRLD
-146 TNRNIAFAEINLA
+146 APRDIAFAEINLA
-159 DVYLDLKEYS
+159 DVYLELNEFDKGKY
-169 KAIHYL
+169 YL
-175 NLVAQKKAENDY
+175 QLVEKKMSPDDY
-187 EMGMSYYSLLAF
+187 EMGMSYYSLMG
-199 YYQKQKDYVKAESN
+199 YYYEMQGDFVNAEKN
-213 FLKCISGFPYVKME
+213 YLKCISDFQHQEFE
-227 YLKAHK
+227 YHK
-233 MDIYFMVYEFYK
+233 SHQMDIYAMIYAFYK
-245 ELNKTEKALSYL
+245 KNKKTEQALYYL
-257 ELHDKLQDE
+257 EKHDQLQDE
-266 IFSEERN
+266 LFSKERN
-273 LEIQMGGGD
+273 IEIKMAGGD
-282 IDALAYKYK
+282 IEALEYKYK

-298 KKAQEHKIL
+298 KRIQEQKMKA
-307 ASKRFNKVVLVFLGF
+307 SSRFNKVVLWFLGF
-322 VIVFSIFIFKAFVNY
+322 VIVFLIFIFKGFVNY
-337 KNLSKK
+337 RNLSKK
-343 LADYNFQLQVA
+343 LSDYNFQLQVA

-360 ATRLKAQFLSN
+360 ATRLKTQFLSY

-394 KEIKDSPYFN
+394 KEIKKSPYFN

-424 KIEDSDIE
+424 KIEDNDIE
-432 FNYENINIREEI
+432 FNYENINVREEI
-444 GHIKQSM
+444 GHIKESM

-460 EFIIDIA
+460 EIIVSIA
-467 ENVPVFIKTDLT
+467 DDVPQYIKTDLT
-479 RFSQILINLVSNSL
+479 RFSQILINLASNSL
-493 KFTKRGK
+493 KFTKKGK
-500 VTLILSMEESNNQR
+500 VTISLSLDKVNDNSF
-514 YLKLDVLDTG
+514 LKLEVLDTG
-524 IGIPEEYL
+524 IGIPEEYI

-561 RLVELFNGRIE
+561 RLVELFKGSIS

-581 KFTVHFPYIPADK
+581 KFTVMFPHIPADE
-594 IEDCNQL
+594 IVASDQL
-601 KMHSHQKLKTLN
+601 KTHSQKKLKNLN

-635 HNYVMAENGLEA
+635 HSYQMAENGLEA
-647 LLLVEE
+647 LQLVEQ
-653 NKFDVILMDINMPV
+653 NTFDIILMDINMPV

-718 SDLENVISRY
+718 ADLENVISRY
-728 IS
+728 I

>member
-1 MFKKVTLTL
+1 MFKKAIVFFCL
-10 WVLFTFQLLIG
+10 LFFFQLSFG

-37 ALNGL
+37 ALKGL
-42 NDLKCRE
+42 NDLKCSE
-49 SLMYSEQL
+49 SLLYSQQL
-57 LEYALKKNKY
+57 LEYALKRNKY

-87 KKSIQYYTTGVS
+87 KKSIQYYNSGVS
-99 YAKLAK
+99 YAQLAK

-116 IGNLYYFKLKDSKKG
+116 IGNLYYFRLKDSKKG

-140 LSKRID
+140 LSKRLD
-146 TNRNIAFAEINLA
+146 APRDIAFAEINLA
-159 DVYLDLKEYS
+159 DVYLELNEFDKGKY
-169 KAIHYL
+169 YL
-175 NLVAQKKAENDY
+175 QLVEKKMSPDDY
-187 EMGMSYYSLLAF
+187 EMGMSYYSLMG
-199 YYQKQKDYVKAESN
+199 YYYEMQGDFVNAEKN
-213 FLKCISGFPYVKME
+213 YLKCISDFQHQEFE
-227 YLKAHK
+227 YHK
-233 MDIYFMVYEFYK
+233 SHQMDIYAMIYAFYK
-245 ELNKTEKALSYL
+245 KNKKTEQALYYL
-257 ELHDKLQDE
+257 EKHDQLQDE
-266 IFSEERN
+266 LFSKERN
-273 LEIQMGGGD
+273 IEIKMAGGD
-282 IDALAYKYK
+282 IEALEYKYK

-298 KKAQEHKIL
+298 KRIQEQKMKA
-307 ASKRFNKVVLVFLGF
+307 SSRFNKVVLWFLGF
-322 VIVFSIFIFKAFVNY
+322 VIVFLIFIFKGFVNY
-337 KNLSKK
+337 RNLSKK
-343 LADYNFQLQVA
+343 LSDYNFQLQVA

-360 ATRLKAQFLSN
+360 ATRLKTQFLSN

-394 KEIKDSPYFN
+394 KEIKKSPYFN

-411 YLLTLINDVLNVY
+411 YLLTLIKDVLNVY
-424 KIEDSDIE
+424 KIEDNDIE
-432 FNYENINIREEI
+432 FNYENINVREEI
-444 GHIKQSM
+444 GHIKESM

-460 EFIIDIA
+460 EIIVSIA
-467 ENVPVFIKTDLT
+467 DDVPQYIKTDLT
-479 RFSQILINLVSNSL
+479 RFSQILINLASNSL
-493 KFTKRGK
+493 KFTKKGK
-500 VTLILSMEESNNQR
+500 VTISLSLDKVNDNSF
-514 YLKLDVLDTG
+514 LKLEVLDTG
-524 IGIPEEYL
+524 IGIPEEYI

-561 RLVELFNGRIE
+561 RLVELFKGSIS

-581 KFTVHFPYIPADK
+581 KFTVMFPHIPADE
-594 IEDCNQL
+594 IVASDQL
-601 KMHSHQKLKTLN
+601 KTHSQKKLKNLN

-635 HNYVMAENGLEA
+635 HSYQMAENGLEA
-647 LLLVEE
+647 LQLVEQ
-653 NKFDVILMDINMPV
+653 NTFDIILMDINMPV

-718 SDLENVISRY
+718 ADLENVISRY
-728 IS
+728 I

>member
-1 MFKKVTLTL
+1 MFKKAVVFF
-10 WVLFTFQLLIG
+10 WILFSFQLSFG

-37 ALNGL
+37 ALKGL
-42 NDLKCRE
+42 NDLKCSE
-49 SLMYSEQL
+49 SLLYSQQL
-57 LEYALKKNKY
+57 LEYALKQNKY

-87 KKSIQYYTTGVS
+87 KKSIQYYNSGVS
-99 YAKLAK
+99 YARLAK

-116 IGNLYYFKLKDSKKG
+116 IGNLYYFRLKDSKKG

-140 LSKRID
+140 LSKKID
-146 TNRNIAFAEINLA
+146 EPRDIAFAEINLA
-159 DVYLDLKEYS
+159 DVYLELNELS
-169 KAIHYL
+169 KGKYYL
-175 NLVAQKKAENDY
+175 QLVEKKMAPDDY
-187 EMGMSYYSLLAF
+187 EMGMSYYSLMG
-199 YYQKQKDYVKAESN
+199 YYYEMQDDFVNAEKN
-213 FLKCISGFPYVKME
+213 YLKCVSDFKYQDIE
-227 YLKAHK
+227 YHK
-233 MDIYFMVYEFYK
+233 SHQMDIYAMVYAFYK
-245 ELNKTEKALSYL
+245 KYNKIDKALYYL
-257 ELHDKLQDE
+257 EKHDQLQDE
-266 IFSEERN
+266 LFSKERN
-273 LEIQMGGGD
+273 IEIKMAGGD
-282 IDALAYKYK
+282 IEALEYKYK

-298 KKAQEHKIL
+298 KRIQEQKMKA
-307 ASKRFNKVVLVFLGF
+307 SNRFNKVVLFFLGF
-322 VIVFSIFIFKAFVNY
+322 VIVFLIFIFKGFVNY
-337 KNLSKK
+337 RNLSKK
-343 LADYNFQLQVA
+343 LSDYNFQLQVA

-360 ATRLKAQFLSN
+360 ATRLKTQFLSN

-394 KEIKDSPYFN
+394 KEIKKSPYFN

-424 KIEDSDIE
+424 KIEDNDIE
-432 FNYENINIREEI
+432 FNYENINVREEI
-444 GHIKQSM
+444 GHIKESM

-460 EFIIDIA
+460 EIIVSIA
-467 ENVPVFIKTDLT
+467 DDVPQYIKTDLT
-479 RFSQILINLVSNSL
+479 RFSQILINLASNSL
-493 KFTKRGK
+493 KFTKKGK
-500 VTLILSMEESNNQR
+500 VTISLSLEKVNDNSF
-514 YLKLDVLDTG
+514 LKLEVLDTG
-524 IGIPEEYL
+524 IGIPEEYI

-561 RLVELFNGRIE
+561 RLVELFKGKIS

-581 KFTVHFPYIPADK
+581 KFTVMFPHIPADE
-594 IEDCNQL
+594 IVASDQL
-601 KMHSHQKLKTLN
+601 KTHSQKKLKNLN

-635 HNYVMAENGLEA
+635 HNFQMAENGLEA

-653 NKFDVILMDINMPV
+653 NNFDVILMDINMPV
-667 MNGIEASIKMR
+667 MNGIEASIKIR

-718 SDLENVISRY
+718 ADLENVISRY
-728 IS
+728 I

>member
-1 MFKKVTLTL
+1 MFKKTIVFF
-10 WVLFTFQLLIG
+10 WILFSFQLSFG

-37 ALNGL
+37 ALKGL
-42 NDLKCRE
+42 NDLKCSE
-49 SLMYSEQL
+49 SLLYSQQL
-57 LEYALKKNKY
+57 LEYALKQNKY

-87 KKSIQYYTTGVS
+87 KKSIQYYNSGVS
-99 YAKLAK
+99 YALLAK

-116 IGNLYYFKLKDSKKG
+116 IGNLYYFRLKDSKKG

-146 TNRNIAFAEINLA
+146 APRDIAFAEINLA
-159 DVYLDLKEYS
+159 DVYLELNELS
-169 KAIHYL
+169 KGKYYL
-175 NLVAQKKAENDY
+175 QLVEKKMAPDDY
-187 EMGMSYYSLLAF
+187 EMGMSYYSLMG
-199 YYQKQKDYVKAESN
+199 YYYEMQDDFVNAEKN
-213 FLKCISGFPYVKME
+213 YLKCVSDFKYQDIE
-227 YLKAHK
+227 YHK
-233 MDIYFMVYEFYK
+233 SHQMDIYAMVYAFYK
-245 ELNKTEKALSYL
+245 KYKKTDKALYYL
-257 ELHDKLQDE
+257 EKHDQLQDE
-266 IFSEERN
+266 LFSKERN
-273 LEIQMGGGD
+273 IEIKMAGGD
-282 IDALAYKYK
+282 IEALEYKYK

-298 KKAQEHKIL
+298 KRIQEQKMKA
-307 ASKRFNKVVLVFLGF
+307 SNRFNKVVLFFLGF
-322 VIVFSIFIFKAFVNY
+322 VIVFLIFIFKGFVNY
-337 KNLSKK
+337 RNLSKK
-343 LADYNFQLQVA
+343 LADYNYQLQVA

-360 ATRLKAQFLSN
+360 ATRLKTQFLSN

-394 KEIKDSPYFN
+394 KEIKKSPYFN

-424 KIEDSDIE
+424 KIEDNDIE
-432 FNYENINIREEI
+432 FNYENINVREEI
-444 GHIKQSM
+444 GHIKESM

-460 EFIIDIA
+460 EIIVSIA
-467 ENVPVFIKTDLT
+467 DDVPQYIKTDLT
-479 RFSQILINLVSNSL
+479 RFSQILINLASNSL
-493 KFTKRGK
+493 KFTKKGK
-500 VTLILSMEESNNQR
+500 VIISLSLEKVNDDSF
-514 YLKLDVLDTG
+514 LKLEVLDTG
-524 IGIPEEYL
+524 IGIPEEYI

-561 RLVELFNGRIE
+561 RLVELFKGNIS

-581 KFTVHFPYIPADK
+581 KFTVMFPHIPADE
-594 IEDCNQL
+594 IVASDQL
-601 KMHSHQKLKTLN
+601 KTHSQKKLKNLN

-635 HNYVMAENGLEA
+635 HNFQMAENGLEA

-653 NKFDVILMDINMPV
+653 NNFDVILMDINMPV
-667 MNGIEASIKMR
+667 MNGIEASIKIR

-718 SDLENVISRY
+718 ADLENVISRY
-728 IS
+728 L

>member
-1 MFKKVTLTL
+1 MFKKAIVFFCL
-10 WVLFTFQLLIG
+10 LFFFQLSFG

-37 ALNGL
+37 ALKGL
-42 NDLKCRE
+42 NDLKCSE
-49 SLMYSEQL
+49 SLLYSQQL
-57 LEYALKKNKY
+57 LEYALKRNKY

-87 KKSIQYYTTGVS
+87 KKSIQYYNSGVS
-99 YAKLAK
+99 YAQLAK

-116 IGNLYYFKLKDSKKG
+116 IGNLYYFRLKDSKKG

-140 LSKRID
+140 LSKRLD
-146 TNRNIAFAEINLA
+146 APRDIAFAEINLA
-159 DVYLDLKEYS
+159 DVYLELNEFDKGKY
-169 KAIHYL
+169 YL
-175 NLVAQKKAENDY
+175 QLVEKKMSPDDY
-187 EMGMSYYSLLAF
+187 EMGMSYYSLMG
-199 YYQKQKDYVKAESN
+199 YYYEMQGDFVNAEKN
-213 FLKCISGFPYVKME
+213 YLKCISDFQHQEFE
-227 YLKAHK
+227 YHK
-233 MDIYFMVYEFYK
+233 SHQMDIYAMIYAFYK
-245 ELNKTEKALSYL
+245 KNKKTEQALYYL
-257 ELHDKLQDE
+257 EKHDQLQDE
-266 IFSEERN
+266 LFSKERN
-273 LEIQMGGGD
+273 IEIKMAGGD
-282 IDALAYKYK
+282 IEALEYKYK

-298 KKAQEHKIL
+298 KRIQEQKMKA
-307 ASKRFNKVVLVFLGF
+307 SSRFNKVVLWFLGF
-322 VIVFSIFIFKAFVNY
+322 VIVFLIFIFKGFVNY
-337 KNLSKK
+337 RNLSKK
-343 LADYNFQLQVA
+343 LSDYNFQLQVA

-360 ATRLKAQFLSN
+360 ATRLKTQFLSN

-394 KEIKDSPYFN
+394 KEIKKSPYFN

-424 KIEDSDIE
+424 KIEDNDIE
-432 FNYENINIREEI
+432 FNYENINVREEI
-444 GHIKQSM
+444 GHIKESM

-460 EFIIDIA
+460 EIIVSIA
-467 ENVPVFIKTDLT
+467 DDVPQYIKTDLT
-479 RFSQILINLVSNSL
+479 RFSQILINLASNSL
-493 KFTKRGK
+493 KFTKKGK
-500 VTLILSMEESNNQR
+500 VTISLSLEKVNDNSF
-514 YLKLDVLDTG
+514 LKLEVLDTG
-524 IGIPEEYL
+524 IGIPEEYI

-561 RLVELFNGRIE
+561 RLVELFKGSIS

-581 KFTVHFPYIPADK
+581 KFTVMFPHIPADE
-594 IEDCNQL
+594 IVASDQL
-601 KMHSHQKLKTLN
+601 KTHSQKKLKNLN

-635 HNYVMAENGLEA
+635 HSYQMAENGLEA
-647 LLLVEE
+647 LQLVEQ
-653 NKFDVILMDINMPV
+653 NTFDIILMDINMPV

-718 SDLENVISRY
+718 ADLENVISRY
-728 IS
+728 I

>member
-1 MFKKVTLTL
+1 MFKKAIVFFCL
-10 WVLFTFQLLIG
+10 LFFFQLSFG

-37 ALNGL
+37 ALKGL
-42 NDLKCRE
+42 NDLKCSE
-49 SLMYSEQL
+49 SLLYSQQL
-57 LEYALKKNKY
+57 LEYALKRNKY

-87 KKSIQYYTTGVS
+87 KKSIQYYNSGVS
-99 YAKLAK
+99 YAQLAK

-116 IGNLYYFKLKDSKKG
+116 IGNLYYFRLKDSKKG

-140 LSKRID
+140 LSKRLD
-146 TNRNIAFAEINLA
+146 APRDIAFAEINLA
-159 DVYLDLKEYS
+159 DVYLELNEFDKGKY
-169 KAIHYL
+169 YL
-175 NLVAQKKAENDY
+175 QLVEKKMSPDDY
-187 EMGMSYYSLLAF
+187 EMGMSYYSLMG
-199 YYQKQKDYVKAESN
+199 YYYEMQGDFVNAEKN
-213 FLKCISGFPYVKME
+213 YLKCISDFQHQEFE
-227 YLKAHK
+227 YHK
-233 MDIYFMVYEFYK
+233 SHQMDIYAMIYAFYK
-245 ELNKTEKALSYL
+245 KNKKTEQALYYL
-257 ELHDKLQDE
+257 EKHDQLQDE
-266 IFSEERN
+266 LFSKERN
-273 LEIQMGGGD
+273 IEIKMAGGD
-282 IDALAYKYK
+282 IEALEYKYK

-298 KKAQEHKIL
+298 KRIQEQKMKA
-307 ASKRFNKVVLVFLGF
+307 SSRFNKVVLWFLGF
-322 VIVFSIFIFKAFVNY
+322 VIVFLIFIFKGFVNY
-337 KNLSKK
+337 RNLSKK
-343 LADYNFQLQVA
+343 LSDYNFQLQVA

-360 ATRLKAQFLSN
+360 ATRLKTQFLSN

-394 KEIKDSPYFN
+394 KEIKKSPYFN

-424 KIEDSDIE
+424 KIEDNDIE
-432 FNYENINIREEI
+432 FNYENINVREEI
-444 GHIKQSM
+444 GHIKESM

-460 EFIIDIA
+460 EIIVSIA
-467 ENVPVFIKTDLT
+467 DDVPQYIKTDLT
-479 RFSQILINLVSNSL
+479 RFSQILINLASNSL
-493 KFTKRGK
+493 KFTKKGK
-500 VTLILSMEESNNQR
+500 VTISLSLDKVNDNSF
-514 YLKLDVLDTG
+514 LKLEVLDTG
-524 IGIPEEYL
+524 IGIPEEYI

-561 RLVELFNGRIE
+561 RLVELFKGSIS

-581 KFTVHFPYIPADK
+581 KFTVMFPHIPADE
-594 IEDCNQL
+594 IVASDQL
-601 KMHSHQKLKTLN
+601 KTHSQKKLKNLN

-635 HNYVMAENGLEA
+635 HSYQMAENGLEA
-647 LLLVEE
+647 LQLVEQ
-653 NKFDVILMDINMPV
+653 NTFDIILMDINMPV

-678 NLGIKTPIIALTASD
+678 SLGIKTPIIALTASD

-718 SDLENVISRY
+718 ADLENVISRY
-728 IS
+728 I

>member
-1 MFKKVTLTL
+1 MFKKAIVFFCL
-10 WVLFTFQLLIG
+10 LFFFQLSFG

-37 ALNGL
+37 ALKGL
-42 NDLKCRE
+42 NDLKCSE
-49 SLMYSEQL
+49 SLLYSQQL
-57 LEYALKKNKY
+57 LEYALKRNKY

-87 KKSIQYYTTGVS
+87 KKSIQYYNSGVS
-99 YAKLAK
+99 YAQLAK

-116 IGNLYYFKLKDSKKG
+116 IGNLYYFRLKDSKKG

-140 LSKRID
+140 LSKRLD
-146 TNRNIAFAEINLA
+146 APRDIAFAEINLA
-159 DVYLDLKEYS
+159 DVYLELNEFDKGKY
-169 KAIHYL
+169 YL
-175 NLVAQKKAENDY
+175 QLVEKKMSPDDY
-187 EMGMSYYSLLAF
+187 EMGMSYYSLMG
-199 YYQKQKDYVKAESN
+199 YYYEMQGDFVNAEKN
-213 FLKCISGFPYVKME
+213 YLKCISDFQHQEFE
-227 YLKAHK
+227 YHK
-233 MDIYFMVYEFYK
+233 SHQMDIYAMIYAFYK
-245 ELNKTEKALSYL
+245 KNKKTEQALYYL
-257 ELHDKLQDE
+257 EKHDQLQDE
-266 IFSEERN
+266 LFSKERN
-273 LEIQMGGGD
+273 IEIKMAGGD
-282 IDALAYKYK
+282 IEALEYKYK

-298 KKAQEHKIL
+298 KRIQEQKMKA
-307 ASKRFNKVVLVFLGF
+307 SSRFNKVVLWFLGF
-322 VIVFSIFIFKAFVNY
+322 VIVFLIFIFKGFVNY
-337 KNLSKK
+337 RNLSKK
-343 LADYNFQLQVA
+343 LSDYNFQLQVA

-360 ATRLKAQFLSN
+360 ATRLKTQFLSN

-394 KEIKDSPYFN
+394 KEIKKSPYFN

-424 KIEDSDIE
+424 KIEDNDIE
-432 FNYENINIREEI
+432 FNYENINVREEI
-444 GHIKQSM
+444 GHIKESM

-460 EFIIDIA
+460 EIIVSIA
-467 ENVPVFIKTDLT
+467 DVVPQYIKTDLT
-479 RFSQILINLVSNSL
+479 RFSQILINLASNSL
-493 KFTKRGK
+493 KFTKKGK
-500 VTLILSMEESNNQR
+500 VTISLSLDKVNDNSF
-514 YLKLDVLDTG
+514 LKLEVLDTG
-524 IGIPEEYL
+524 IGIPEEYI

-561 RLVELFNGRIE
+561 RLVELFKGSIS

-581 KFTVHFPYIPADK
+581 KFTVMFPHIPADE
-594 IEDCNQL
+594 IVASDQL
-601 KMHSHQKLKTLN
+601 KTHSQKKLKNLN

-635 HNYVMAENGLEA
+635 HSYQMAENGLEA
-647 LLLVEE
+647 LQLVEQ
-653 NKFDVILMDINMPV
+653 NTFDIILMDINMPV

-718 SDLENVISRY
+718 ADLENVISRY
-728 IS
+728 I

>member
-1 MFKKVTLTL
+1 MFKKAVVFF
-10 WVLFTFQLLIG
+10 WILFSFQLSFG

-37 ALNGL
+37 ALKGL
-42 NDLKCRE
+42 NDLKCSE
-49 SLMYSEQL
+49 SLSYSQQL
-57 LEYALKKNKY
+57 LEYALKENKY

-87 KKSIQYYTTGVS
+87 KKSIQYYNSGVS

-116 IGNLYYFKLKDSKKG
+116 IGNLYYFRLKDSNKG

-140 LSKRID
+140 LSKKLD
-146 TNRNIAFAEINLA
+146 TPRDIAFAEINLA
-159 DVYLDLKEYS
+159 DVYLELNELDKGKY
-169 KAIHYL
+169 YL
-175 NLVAQKKAENDY
+175 QLVEKKMNNNDY
-187 EMGMSYYSLLAF
+187 EMGMSYYSLMA
-199 YYQKQKDYVKAESN
+199 YYYEMRNDLVNAEKN
-213 FLKCISGFPYVKME
+213 YLKCVSDFKYQDIE
-227 YLKAHK
+227 YHK
-233 MDIYFMVYEFYK
+233 SHQMDIYAMVYRFYK
-245 ELNKTEKALSYL
+245 KYNKTEKALYYL
-257 ELHDKLQDE
+257 EKHDQLQDE
-266 IFSEERN
+266 LFSKERN
-273 LEIQMGGGD
+273 IEIKMAGGD
-282 IDALAYKYK
+282 IEALEYKYK

-298 KKAQEHKIL
+298 KKIQHQKMKA
-307 ASKRFNKVVLVFLGF
+307 ANRFNKVVLWFLGF
-322 VIVFSIFIFKAFVNY
+322 VIIFLIFIFKGFVNY
-337 KNLSKK
+337 RTLSKK
-343 LADYNFQLQVA
+343 LSDYNFQLQVA

-360 ATRLKAQFLSN
+360 ATRLKTQFLSN

-394 KEIKDSPYFN
+394 KEIKKSPYFN
-404 ALKFSSH
+404 ALKFSSQ

-424 KIEDSDIE
+424 KIEDNNIE

-444 GHIKQSM
+444 GHIKESM

-460 EFIIDIA
+460 EIIVSIA
-467 ENVPVFIKTDLT
+467 DDVPQFIKTDLT
-479 RFSQILINLVSNSL
+479 RFSQILINLVSNAL
-493 KFTKRGK
+493 KFTKKGK
-500 VTLILSMEESNNQR
+500 VTLSLSLENKDNNVF
-514 YLKLDVLDTG
+514 LKLEVKDTG

-561 RLVELFNGRIE
+561 RLVELFKGSIS
-572 VESKINEGS
+572 VESKIREGS
-581 KFTVHFPYIPADK
+581 KFTVLFPHIPADEIVISEQIK
-594 IEDCNQL
+594 EN
-601 KMHSHQKLKTLN
+601 SNSKLQNLN

-627 KKLLEKNG
+627 QKLLEKNG
-635 HNYVMAENGLEA
+635 HNFQIAENGLEA

-667 MNGIEASIKMR
+667 MNGIEASIKIR

-718 SDLENVISRY
+718 ADLENVISRY
-728 IS
+728 I

>member
-1 MFKKVTLTL
+1 MFKKAIVFFCL
-10 WVLFTFQLLIG
+10 LFFFQLSFG

-37 ALNGL
+37 ALKGL
-42 NDLKCRE
+42 NDLKCSE
-49 SLMYSEQL
+49 SLLYSQQL
-57 LEYALKKNKY
+57 LEYALKRNKY

-87 KKSIQYYTTGVS
+87 KKSIQYYNSGVS
-99 YAKLAK
+99 YAQLAK

-116 IGNLYYFKLKDSKKG
+116 IGNLYYFRLKDSKKG

-140 LSKRID
+140 LSKRLD
-146 TNRNIAFAEINLA
+146 APRDIAFAEINLA
-159 DVYLDLKEYS
+159 DVYLELNEFDKGKY
-169 KAIHYL
+169 YL
-175 NLVAQKKAENDY
+175 QLVEKKMSPDDY
-187 EMGMSYYSLLAF
+187 EMGMSYYSLMG
-199 YYQKQKDYVKAESN
+199 YYYEMQGDFVNAEKN
-213 FLKCISGFPYVKME
+213 YLKCISDFQHQEFE
-227 YLKAHK
+227 YHK
-233 MDIYFMVYEFYK
+233 SHQMDIYAMIYAFYK
-245 ELNKTEKALSYL
+245 KNNKTAQALDYFEK
-257 ELHDKLQDE
+257 HDQLQDE
-266 IFSEERN
+266 LFSKERN
-273 LEIQMGGGD
+273 IEIKMAGGD
-282 IDALAYKYK
+282 IEALEYKYK

-298 KKAQEHKIL
+298 KRIQEQKMKA
-307 ASKRFNKVVLVFLGF
+307 SSRFNKVVLWFLGF
-322 VIVFSIFIFKAFVNY
+322 VIVFLIFIFKGFVNY
-337 KNLSKK
+337 RNLSKK
-343 LADYNFQLQVA
+343 LSDYNFQLQVA

-360 ATRLKAQFLSN
+360 ATRLKTQFLSN

-394 KEIKDSPYFN
+394 KEIKKSPYFN

-424 KIEDSDIE
+424 KIEDNDIE
-432 FNYENINIREEI
+432 FNYENINVREEI
-444 GHIKQSM
+444 GHIKESM

-460 EFIIDIA
+460 EIIVSIA
-467 ENVPVFIKTDLT
+467 DDVPQYIKTDLT
-479 RFSQILINLVSNSL
+479 RFSQILINLASNSL
-493 KFTKRGK
+493 KFTKKGK
-500 VTLILSMEESNNQR
+500 VTISLSLDKVNDNSF
-514 YLKLDVLDTG
+514 LKLEVLDTG
-524 IGIPEEYL
+524 IGIPEEYI

-561 RLVELFNGRIE
+561 RLVELFKGSIS

-581 KFTVHFPYIPADK
+581 KFTVMFPHIPADE
-594 IEDCNQL
+594 IVASDQL
-601 KMHSHQKLKTLN
+601 KTHSQKKLKNLN

-635 HNYVMAENGLEA
+635 HSYQMAENGLEA
-647 LLLVEE
+647 LQLVEQ
-653 NKFDVILMDINMPV
+653 NTFDIILMDINMPV

-718 SDLENVISRY
+718 ADLENVISRY
-728 IS
+728 I

>member
-1 MFKKVTLTL
+1 MFKKAIVFFCL
-10 WVLFTFQLLIG
+10 LFFFQLSFG

-37 ALNGL
+37 ALKGL
-42 NDLKCRE
+42 NDLKCSE
-49 SLMYSEQL
+49 SLLYSQQL
-57 LEYALKKNKY
+57 LEYALKRNKY

-87 KKSIQYYTTGVS
+87 KKSIQYYNSGVS
-99 YAKLAK
+99 YAQLAK

-116 IGNLYYFKLKDSKKG
+116 IGNLYYFRLKDSKKG

-140 LSKRID
+140 LSKRLD
-146 TNRNIAFAEINLA
+146 APRDIAFAEINLA
-159 DVYLDLKEYS
+159 DVYLELNEFDKGKY
-169 KAIHYL
+169 YL
-175 NLVAQKKAENDY
+175 QLVEKKMSPDDY
-187 EMGMSYYSLLAF
+187 EMGMSYYSLMG
-199 YYQKQKDYVKAESN
+199 YYYEMQGDFVNAEKN
-213 FLKCISGFPYVKME
+213 YLKCISDFQHQEFE
-227 YLKAHK
+227 YHK
-233 MDIYFMVYEFYK
+233 SHQMDIYAMIYAFYK
-245 ELNKTEKALSYL
+245 KNKKTEQALYYL
-257 ELHDKLQDE
+257 EKHDQLQDE
-266 IFSEERN
+266 LFSKERN
-273 LEIQMGGGD
+273 IEIKMAGGD
-282 IDALAYKYK
+282 IEALEYKYK

-298 KKAQEHKIL
+298 KRIQEQKMKA
-307 ASKRFNKVVLVFLGF
+307 SSRFNKVVLWFLGF
-322 VIVFSIFIFKAFVNY
+322 VIVFLIFIFKGFVNY
-337 KNLSKK
+337 RNLSKK
-343 LADYNFQLQVA
+343 LSDYNFQLQVA

-360 ATRLKAQFLSN
+360 ATRLKTQFLSN

-394 KEIKDSPYFN
+394 KEIKKSPYFN

-424 KIEDSDIE
+424 KIEDNDIE
-432 FNYENINIREEI
+432 FNYENINVREEI
-444 GHIKQSM
+444 GHIKESM

-460 EFIIDIA
+460 EIIVSIA
-467 ENVPVFIKTDLT
+467 DDVPQYIKTDLT
-479 RFSQILINLVSNSL
+479 RFSQILINLASNSL
-493 KFTKRGK
+493 KFTKKGK
-500 VTLILSMEESNNQR
+500 VTISLSLDKVNDNSF
-514 YLKLDVLDTG
+514 LKLEVLDTG
-524 IGIPEEYL
+524 IGIPEEYI

-561 RLVELFNGRIE
+561 RLVELFKGSIS

-581 KFTVHFPYIPADK
+581 KFTVMFPHIPADE
-594 IEDCNQL
+594 IVASDQL
-601 KMHSHQKLKTLN
+601 KTHSQKKLKNLN

-635 HNYVMAENGLEA
+635 HSYQMAENGLEA
-647 LLLVEE
+647 LQLVEQ
-653 NKFDVILMDINMPV
+653 NTFDIILMDINMPV

-718 SDLENVISRY
+718 DDLENVISRY
-728 IS
+728 I

>member
-1 MFKKVTLTL
+1 MFKKAIVFFCL
-10 WVLFTFQLLIG
+10 LFFFQLSFG

-37 ALNGL
+37 ALKGL
-42 NDLKCRE
+42 NDLKCSE
-49 SLMYSEQL
+49 SLLYSQQL
-57 LEYALKKNKY
+57 LEYALKRNKY

-87 KKSIQYYTTGVS
+87 KKSIQYYNSGVS
-99 YAKLAK
+99 YAQLAK

-116 IGNLYYFKLKDSKKG
+116 IGNLYYFRLKDSKKG

-140 LSKRID
+140 LSKRLD
-146 TNRNIAFAEINLA
+146 APRDIAFAEINLA
-159 DVYLDLKEYS
+159 DVYLELNEFDKGKY
-169 KAIHYL
+169 YL
-175 NLVAQKKAENDY
+175 QLVEKKMSPDDY
-187 EMGMSYYSLLAF
+187 EMGMSYYSLMG
-199 YYQKQKDYVKAESN
+199 YYYEMQGDFVNAEKN
-213 FLKCISGFPYVKME
+213 YLKCISDFQHQEFE
-227 YLKAHK
+227 YHK
-233 MDIYFMVYEFYK
+233 SHQMDIYAMIYAFYK
-245 ELNKTEKALSYL
+245 KNKKTEQALYYL
-257 ELHDKLQDE
+257 EKHDQLQDE
-266 IFSEERN
+266 LFSKERN
-273 LEIQMGGGD
+273 IEIKMAGGD
-282 IDALAYKYK
+282 IEALEYKYK

-298 KKAQEHKIL
+298 KRIQEQKMKA
-307 ASKRFNKVVLVFLGF
+307 SSRFNKVVLWFLGF
-322 VIVFSIFIFKAFVNY
+322 VIVFLIFIFKGFVNY
-337 KNLSKK
+337 RNLSKK
-343 LADYNFQLQVA
+343 LSDYNFQLQVA

-360 ATRLKAQFLSN
+360 ATRLKTQFLSN

-394 KEIKDSPYFN
+394 KEIKKSPYFN

-424 KIEDSDIE
+424 KIEDNDIE
-432 FNYENINIREEI
+432 FNYENINVREEI
-444 GHIKQSM
+444 GHIKESM

-460 EFIIDIA
+460 EIIVSIA
-467 ENVPVFIKTDLT
+467 DDVPQYIKTDLT
-479 RFSQILINLVSNSL
+479 RFSQILINLASNSL
-493 KFTKRGK
+493 KFTKKGK
-500 VTLILSMEESNNQR
+500 VTISLSLDKVNDNSF
-514 YLKLDVLDTG
+514 LKLEVLDTG
-524 IGIPEEYL
+524 IGIPEEYI

-561 RLVELFNGRIE
+561 RLVELFKGSIS

-581 KFTVHFPYIPADK
+581 KFTVMFPHIPADE
-594 IEDCNQL
+594 IVASDQL
-601 KMHSHQKLKTLN
+601 KTHSQKKLKNLN

-635 HNYVMAENGLEA
+635 HSYQMAENGLEA
-647 LLLVEE
+647 LQLVEQ
-653 NKFDVILMDINMPV
+653 NTFDIILMDINMPV

-718 SDLENVISRY
+718 ADLENVISRY
-728 IS
+728 I

>member
-1 MFKKVTLTL
+1 MFKKAIVFFCL
-10 WVLFTFQLLIG
+10 LFFFQLSFG

-37 ALNGL
+37 ALKGL

-49 SLMYSEQL
+49 SLLYSQQL
-57 LEYALKKNKY
+57 LEYALKRNKY

-87 KKSIQYYTTGVS
+87 KKSIQYYNSGVS
-99 YAKLAK
+99 YAQLAK

-116 IGNLYYFKLKDSKKG
+116 IGNLYYFRLKDSKKG

-140 LSKRID
+140 LSKRLD
-146 TNRNIAFAEINLA
+146 APRDIAFAEINLA
-159 DVYLDLKEYS
+159 DVYLELNEFDKGKY
-169 KAIHYL
+169 YL
-175 NLVAQKKAENDY
+175 QLVEKKMSPDDY
-187 EMGMSYYSLLAF
+187 EMGMSYYSLMG
-199 YYQKQKDYVKAESN
+199 YYYEMQGDFVNAEKN
-213 FLKCISGFPYVKME
+213 YLKCISDFQHQEFE
-227 YLKAHK
+227 YHK
-233 MDIYFMVYEFYK
+233 SHQMDIYAMIYAFYK
-245 ELNKTEKALSYL
+245 KNKKTEQALYYL
-257 ELHDKLQDE
+257 EKHDQLQDE
-266 IFSEERN
+266 LFSKERN
-273 LEIQMGGGD
+273 IEIKMAGGD
-282 IDALAYKYK
+282 IEALEYKYK

-298 KKAQEHKIL
+298 KRIQEQKMKA
-307 ASKRFNKVVLVFLGF
+307 SSRFNKVVLWFLGF
-322 VIVFSIFIFKAFVNY
+322 VIVFLIFIFKGFVNY
-337 KNLSKK
+337 RNLSKK
-343 LADYNFQLQVA
+343 LSDYNFQLQVA

-360 ATRLKAQFLSN
+360 ATRLKTQFLSN

-394 KEIKDSPYFN
+394 KEIKKSPYFN

-424 KIEDSDIE
+424 KIEDNDIE
-432 FNYENINIREEI
+432 FNYENINVREEI
-444 GHIKQSM
+444 GHIKESM

-460 EFIIDIA
+460 EIIVSIA
-467 ENVPVFIKTDLT
+467 DDVPQYIKTDLT
-479 RFSQILINLVSNSL
+479 RFSQILINLASNSL
-493 KFTKRGK
+493 KFTKKGK
-500 VTLILSMEESNNQR
+500 VTISLSLEKVNDNSF
-514 YLKLDVLDTG
+514 LKLEVLDTG
-524 IGIPEEYL
+524 IGIPEEYI

-561 RLVELFNGRIE
+561 RLVELFKGSIS

-581 KFTVHFPYIPADK
+581 KFTVMFPHIPADE
-594 IEDCNQL
+594 IVASDQL
-601 KMHSHQKLKTLN
+601 KTHSQKKLKNLN

-635 HNYVMAENGLEA
+635 HSYQMAENGLEA
-647 LLLVEE
+647 LQLVEQ
-653 NKFDVILMDINMPV
+653 NTFDIILMDINMPV

-678 NLGIKTPIIALTASD
+678 SLGIKTPIIALTASD

-718 SDLENVISRY
+718 ADLENVISRY
-728 IS
+728 I

>member
-1 MFKKVTLTL
+1 MFKKEVVIF
-10 WVLFTFQLLIG
+10 WILFSFQLSFG

-37 ALNGL
+37 ALKGL
-42 NDLKCRE
+42 NDLKCSE
-49 SLMYSEQL
+49 SLSYSQQL

-87 KKSIQYYTTGVS
+87 KKSIQYYNSGVT

-105 NDTIEN
+105 NDTIAN

-116 IGNLYYFKLKDSKKG
+116 IGNLYYFRLKDSKKG

-140 LSKRID
+140 LSKRLD
-146 TNRNIAFAEINLA
+146 TDRDIAFAEINLA
-159 DVYLDLKEYS
+159 DVYLELNELS
-169 KAIHYL
+169 KGKYYL
-175 NLVAQKKAENDY
+175 QLVEKKMKNNDY
-187 EMGMSYYSLLAF
+187 EMGMSYYSLMA
-199 YYQKQKDYVKAESN
+199 YYYEMRNDFLNAEKN
-213 FLKCISGFPYVKME
+213 YLKCVSDFKYQNIE
-227 YLKAHK
+227 YHK
-233 MDIYFMVYEFYK
+233 SHQMDIYAMVYRFYK
-245 ELNKTEKALSYL
+245 KYNKTEKALYYL
-257 ELHDKLQDE
+257 EKHDQLQDE
-266 IFSEERN
+266 LFSKERN
-273 LEIQMGGGD
+273 IEIKMAGGD
-282 IDALAYKYK
+282 IEALEYKYK

-298 KKAQEHKIL
+298 KKIQQQKMKA
-307 ASKRFNKVVLVFLGF
+307 ANRFNKVVLWFLGF
-322 VIVFSIFIFKAFVNY
+322 VIIFLIFIFKGFVNY
-337 KNLSKK
+337 RTLSKK
-343 LADYNFQLQVA
+343 LSDYNFQLQVA

-360 ATRLKAQFLSN
+360 ATRLKTQFLSN

-424 KIEDSDIE
+424 KIEDNDIE

-444 GHIKQSM
+444 GHIKESM

-460 EFIIDIA
+460 EIIVSIA
-467 ENVPVFIKTDLT
+467 DDVPRFIKTDLT
-479 RFSQILINLVSNSL
+479 RFSQILINLVSNAL
-493 KFTKRGK
+493 KFTKKGK
-500 VTLILSMEESNNQR
+500 VTLSLFLEIRDNNAF
-514 YLKLDVLDTG
+514 LKLEVVDTG

-561 RLVELFNGRIE
+561 RLVELFGGRIT
-572 VESKINEGS
+572 VESKIREGS
-581 KFTVHFPYIPADK
+581 KFTVWFPYLKADEILLSEPQK
-594 IEDCNQL
+594 SN
-601 KMHSHQKLKTLN
+601 SNTKLKNLN

-627 KKLLEKNG
+627 QKLLEKNG
-635 HNYVMAENGLEA
+635 HNFQMAENGLEA
-647 LLLVEE
+647 LLLLED
-653 NKFDVILMDINMPV
+653 NNYYDVILMDINMPV
-667 MNGIEASIKMR
+667 MNGIEASIKIR

-718 SDLENVISRY
+718 ADLENVISRY
-728 IS
+728 I

>member
-1 MFKKVTLTL
+1 MFKKAIVFFCL
-10 WVLFTFQLLIG
+10 LFFFQLSFG

-37 ALNGL
+37 ALKGL
-42 NDLKCRE
+42 NDLKCSE
-49 SLMYSEQL
+49 SLLYSQQL
-57 LEYALKKNKY
+57 LEYALKRNKY

-87 KKSIQYYTTGVS
+87 KKSIQYYNSGVS
-99 YAKLAK
+99 YAQLAK

-116 IGNLYYFKLKDSKKG
+116 IGNLYYFRLKDSKKG

-140 LSKRID
+140 LSKRLD
-146 TNRNIAFAEINLA
+146 APRDIAFAEINLA
-159 DVYLDLKEYS
+159 DVYLELNELNKGKY
-169 KAIHYL
+169 YL
-175 NLVAQKKAENDY
+175 QLVEQKMTLDDY
-187 EMGMSYYSLLAF
+187 EMGMSYYSLMGY
-199 YYQKQKDYVKAESN
+199 YYQMQGDFTNAEKN
-213 FLKCISGFPYVKME
+213 YLKCVSDFKYQDIE
-227 YLKAHK
+227 YHK
-233 MDIYFMVYEFYK
+233 SHQMDIYAMVYEFYK
-245 ELNKTEKALSYL
+245 KNKKTEQALYYL
-257 ELHDKLQDE
+257 EKHDQLQDE
-266 IFSEERN
+266 LFSKERN
-273 LEIQMGGGD
+273 IEIKMAGGD
-282 IDALAYKYK
+282 IEALEYKYK

-298 KKAQEHKIL
+298 KRIQEQKMKA
-307 ASKRFNKVVLVFLGF
+307 SSRFNKVVLWFLGF
-322 VIVFSIFIFKAFVNY
+322 VIVFLIFIFKGFVNY
-337 KNLSKK
+337 RNLSKK
-343 LADYNFQLQVA
+343 LSDYNFQLQVA

-360 ATRLKAQFLSN
+360 ATRLKTQFLSN

-394 KEIKDSPYFN
+394 KEIKKSPYFN

-424 KIEDSDIE
+424 KIEDNDIE
-432 FNYENINIREEI
+432 FNYENINVREEI
-444 GHIKQSM
+444 GHIKESM

-460 EFIIDIA
+460 EIIVSIA
-467 ENVPVFIKTDLT
+467 DDVPQYIKTDLT
-479 RFSQILINLVSNSL
+479 RFSQILINLASNSL
-493 KFTKRGK
+493 KFTKKGK
-500 VTLILSMEESNNQR
+500 VTISLSLDKVNDNSF
-514 YLKLDVLDTG
+514 LKLEVLDTG
-524 IGIPEEYL
+524 IGIPEEYI

-561 RLVELFNGRIE
+561 RLVELFKGSIS

-581 KFTVHFPYIPADK
+581 KFTVMFPHIPADE
-594 IEDCNQL
+594 IVASDQL
-601 KMHSHQKLKTLN
+601 KTHSQKKLKNLN

-635 HNYVMAENGLEA
+635 HSYQMAENGLEA
-647 LLLVEE
+647 LQLVEQ
-653 NKFDVILMDINMPV
+653 NTFDIILMDINMPV

-718 SDLENVISRY
+718 ADLENVISRY
-728 IS
+728 I

>member
-1 MFKKVTLTL
+1 MFKKAIVFFCL
-10 WVLFTFQLLIG
+10 LFFFQLSFG

-37 ALNGL
+37 ALKGL
-42 NDLKCRE
+42 NDLKCSE
-49 SLMYSEQL
+49 SLLYSQQL
-57 LEYALKKNKY
+57 LEYALKRNNY

-87 KKSIQYYTTGVS
+87 KKSIQYYNSGVS
-99 YAKLAK
+99 YAQLAK

-116 IGNLYYFKLKDSKKG
+116 IGNLYYFRLKDSKKG

-140 LSKRID
+140 LSKRLD
-146 TNRNIAFAEINLA
+146 APRDIAFAEINLA
-159 DVYLDLKEYS
+159 DVYLELNEFDKGKY
-169 KAIHYL
+169 YL
-175 NLVAQKKAENDY
+175 QLVEKKMSPDDY
-187 EMGMSYYSLLAF
+187 EMGMSYYSLMG
-199 YYQKQKDYVKAESN
+199 YYYEMQGDFVNAEKN
-213 FLKCISGFPYVKME
+213 YLKCISDFQHQEFE
-227 YLKAHK
+227 YHK
-233 MDIYFMVYEFYK
+233 SHQMDIYAMIYAFYK
-245 ELNKTEKALSYL
+245 KNKKTEQALYYL
-257 ELHDKLQDE
+257 EKHDQLQDE
-266 IFSEERN
+266 LFSKERN
-273 LEIQMGGGD
+273 IEIKMAGGD
-282 IDALAYKYK
+282 IEALEYKYK

-298 KKAQEHKIL
+298 KRIQEQKMKA
-307 ASKRFNKVVLVFLGF
+307 SSRFNKVVLWFLGF
-322 VIVFSIFIFKAFVNY
+322 VIVFLIFIFKGFVNY
-337 KNLSKK
+337 RNLSKK
-343 LADYNFQLQVA
+343 LSDYNFQLQVA

-360 ATRLKAQFLSN
+360 ATRLKTQFLSN

-394 KEIKDSPYFN
+394 KEIKKSPYFN

-424 KIEDSDIE
+424 KIEDNDIE
-432 FNYENINIREEI
+432 FNYENINVREEI
-444 GHIKQSM
+444 GHIKESM

-460 EFIIDIA
+460 EIIVSIA
-467 ENVPVFIKTDLT
+467 DDVPQYIKTDLT
-479 RFSQILINLVSNSL
+479 RFSQILINLASNSL
-493 KFTKRGK
+493 KFTKNGK
-500 VTLILSMEESNNQR
+500 VTISLSLDKVNDNSF
-514 YLKLDVLDTG
+514 LKLEVLDTG
-524 IGIPEEYL
+524 IGIPEEYI

-561 RLVELFNGRIE
+561 RLVELFKGSIS

-581 KFTVHFPYIPADK
+581 KFTVMFPHIPADE
-594 IEDCNQL
+594 IVASDQL
-601 KMHSHQKLKTLN
+601 KTHSQKKLKNLN

-635 HNYVMAENGLEA
+635 HSYQMAENGLEA
-647 LLLVEE
+647 LQLVEQ
-653 NKFDVILMDINMPV
+653 NTFDIILMDINMPV

-718 SDLENVISRY
+718 ADLENVISRY
-728 IS
+728 I

>member
-1 MFKKVTLTL
+1 MFKKAVVVF
-10 WVLFTFQLLIG
+10 WILFSFQLSFG

-37 ALNGL
+37 ALKGL
-42 NDLKCRE
+42 NDLKCSE
-49 SLMYSEQL
+49 SLLYSQQL

-87 KKSIQYYTTGVS
+87 KKSIQYYNSGVS
-99 YAKLAK
+99 YAQLAK

-116 IGNLYYFKLKDSKKG
+116 IGNLYYFRLKDSKKG

-140 LSKRID
+140 LSKRLD
-146 TNRNIAFAEINLA
+146 APRDIAFAEINLA
-159 DVYLDLKEYS
+159 DVYLELNEFDKGKY
-169 KAIHYL
+169 YL
-175 NLVAQKKAENDY
+175 QLVEKKMSPDDY
-187 EMGMSYYSLLAF
+187 EMGMSYYSLMG
-199 YYQKQKDYVKAESN
+199 YYYEMQGDFVNAEKN
-213 FLKCISGFPYVKME
+213 YLKCISDFQHQEFE
-227 YLKAHK
+227 YHK
-233 MDIYFMVYEFYK
+233 SHQMDIYAMIYAFYK
-245 ELNKTEKALSYL
+245 KNKKTEQALYYL
-257 ELHDKLQDE
+257 EKHDQLQDE
-266 IFSEERN
+266 LFSKERN
-273 LEIQMGGGD
+273 IEIKMAGGD
-282 IDALAYKYK
+282 IEALEYKYK

-298 KKAQEHKIL
+298 KRIQEQKMKA
-307 ASKRFNKVVLVFLGF
+307 SSRFNKVVLWFLGF
-322 VIVFSIFIFKAFVNY
+322 VIVFLIFIFKGFVNY
-337 KNLSKK
+337 RNLSKK
-343 LADYNFQLQVA
+343 LSDYNFQLQVA

-360 ATRLKAQFLSN
+360 ATRLKTQFLSN

-394 KEIKDSPYFN
+394 KEIKKSPYFN

-424 KIEDSDIE
+424 KIEDNDIE
-432 FNYENINIREEI
+432 FNYENINVREEI
-444 GHIKQSM
+444 GHIKESM

-460 EFIIDIA
+460 EIIVSIA
-467 ENVPVFIKTDLT
+467 DDVPQYIKTDLT
-479 RFSQILINLVSNSL
+479 RFSQILINLASNSL
-493 KFTKRGK
+493 KFTKKGK
-500 VTLILSMEESNNQR
+500 VTISLSLDKVNDNSF
-514 YLKLDVLDTG
+514 LKLEVLDTG
-524 IGIPEEYL
+524 IGIPEEYI

-561 RLVELFNGRIE
+561 RLVELFKGSIS

-581 KFTVHFPYIPADK
+581 KFTVMFPHIPADE
-594 IEDCNQL
+594 IVASDQL
-601 KMHSHQKLKTLN
+601 KTHSQKKLKNLN

-635 HNYVMAENGLEA
+635 HSYQMAENGLEA
-647 LLLVEE
+647 LQLVEQ
-653 NKFDVILMDINMPV
+653 NTFDIILMDINMPV

-718 SDLENVISRY
+718 DDLENVISRY
-728 IS
+728 I

>member
-1 MFKKVTLTL
+1 MFKKAVVVF
-10 WVLFTFQLLIG
+10 WILFSFQLSFG

-37 ALNGL
+37 ALKGL
-42 NDLKCRE
+42 NDLKCNE
-49 SLMYSEQL
+49 SLLYSQQL

-87 KKSIQYYTTGVS
+87 KKTIQYYNSGVS
-99 YAKLAK
+99 YARLAK

-116 IGNLYYFKLKDSKKG
+116 IGNLYYFRLKDSKKG

-146 TNRNIAFAEINLA
+146 APRDIAFAEINLA
-159 DVYLDLKEYS
+159 DVYLELNELNKGKY
-169 KAIHYL
+169 YL
-175 NLVAQKKAENDY
+175 QLVEQKMTLDDY
-187 EMGMSYYSLLAF
+187 EMGMSYYSLMGY
-199 YYQKQKDYVKAESN
+199 YYQMQGDFTNAEKN
-213 FLKCISGFPYVKME
+213 YLKCVSDFKYQDIE
-227 YLKAHK
+227 YHK
-233 MDIYFMVYEFYK
+233 SHQMDIYAMVYEFYK
-245 ELNKTEKALSYL
+245 KNKKTEQALYYL
-257 ELHDKLQDE
+257 EKHDQLQDE
-266 IFSEERN
+266 LFSKERN
-273 LEIQMGGGD
+273 IEIKMAGGD
-282 IDALAYKYK
+282 IEALEYKYK

-298 KKAQEHKIL
+298 KRIQEQKMKA
-307 ASKRFNKVVLVFLGF
+307 SSRFNKVVLWFLGF
-322 VIVFSIFIFKAFVNY
+322 VIVFLIFIFKGFVNY
-337 KNLSKK
+337 RNLSKK
-343 LADYNFQLQVA
+343 LSDYNFQLQVA

-360 ATRLKAQFLSN
+360 ATRLKTQFLSN

-394 KEIKDSPYFN
+394 KEIKKSPYFN

-424 KIEDSDIE
+424 KIEDNDIE
-432 FNYENINIREEI
+432 FNYENINVREEI
-444 GHIKQSM
+444 GHIKESM

-460 EFIIDIA
+460 EIIVSIA
-467 ENVPVFIKTDLT
+467 DDVPQYIKTDLT
-479 RFSQILINLVSNSL
+479 RFSQILINLASNSL
-493 KFTKRGK
+493 KFTKKGK
-500 VTLILSMEESNNQR
+500 VTISLSLDKVNDNSF
-514 YLKLDVLDTG
+514 LKLEVLDTG
-524 IGIPEEYL
+524 IGIPEEYI

-561 RLVELFNGRIE
+561 RLVELFKGSIS

-581 KFTVHFPYIPADK
+581 KFTVMFPHIPADE
-594 IEDCNQL
+594 IVASDQL
-601 KMHSHQKLKTLN
+601 KTHSQKKLKNLN

-635 HNYVMAENGLEA
+635 HSYQMAENGLEA
-647 LLLVEE
+647 LQLVEQ
-653 NKFDVILMDINMPV
+653 NTFDIILMDINMPV

-718 SDLENVISRY
+718 ADLENVISRY
-728 IS
+728 I

>member
-1 MFKKVTLTL
+1 MFKKEVVIF
-10 WVLFTFQLLIG
+10 WILFSFQLSFG

-37 ALNGL
+37 ALKGL
-42 NDLKCRE
+42 NDLKCSE
-49 SLMYSEQL
+49 SLSYSQQL

-87 KKSIQYYTTGVS
+87 KKSIQYYNSGVT

-105 NDTIEN
+105 NDTIAN

-116 IGNLYYFKLKDSKKG
+116 IGNLYYFRLKDSKKG

-140 LSKRID
+140 LSKRLD
-146 TNRNIAFAEINLA
+146 TDRDIAFAEINLA
-159 DVYLDLKEYS
+159 DVYLELNELS
-169 KAIHYL
+169 KGKYYL
-175 NLVAQKKAENDY
+175 QLVEKKMKNNDY
-187 EMGMSYYSLLAF
+187 EMGMSYYSLMA
-199 YYQKQKDYVKAESN
+199 YYYEMRNDFLNAEKN
-213 FLKCISGFPYVKME
+213 YLKCVSDFKYQNIE
-227 YLKAHK
+227 YHK
-233 MDIYFMVYEFYK
+233 SHQMDIYAMVYRFYK
-245 ELNKTEKALSYL
+245 KYNKTEKALYYL
-257 ELHDKLQDE
+257 EKHDQLQDE
-266 IFSEERN
+266 LFSKERN
-273 LEIQMGGGD
+273 IEIKMAGGD
-282 IDALAYKYK
+282 IEALEYKYK

-298 KKAQEHKIL
+298 KKIQQQKMKA
-307 ASKRFNKVVLVFLGF
+307 ANRFNKVVLWFLGF
-322 VIVFSIFIFKAFVNY
+322 VIIFLIFIFKGFVNY
-337 KNLSKK
+337 RTLSKK
-343 LADYNFQLQVA
+343 LSDYNFQLQVA

-360 ATRLKAQFLSN
+360 ATRLKTQFLSN

-424 KIEDSDIE
+424 KIEDNDIE

-444 GHIKQSM
+444 GHIKESM

-460 EFIIDIA
+460 EIIVSIA
-467 ENVPVFIKTDLT
+467 DDVPRFIKTDLT
-479 RFSQILINLVSNSL
+479 RFSQILINLVSNAL
-493 KFTKRGK
+493 KFTKKGK
-500 VTLILSMEESNNQR
+500 VRLSLFLENRDNNAF
-514 YLKLDVLDTG
+514 LKLEVVDTG

-561 RLVELFNGRIE
+561 RLVELFGGRIT
-572 VESKINEGS
+572 VESKIREGS
-581 KFTVHFPYIPADK
+581 KFTVWFPYLKADEILLSEPQK
-594 IEDCNQL
+594 SN
-601 KMHSHQKLKTLN
+601 SNTKLKNLN

-627 KKLLEKNG
+627 QKLLEKNG
-635 HNYVMAENGLEA
+635 HNFQMAENGLEA
-647 LLLVEE
+647 LLLLED
-653 NKFDVILMDINMPV
+653 NNYDVILMDINMPV
-667 MNGIEASIKMR
+667 MNGIEASIKIR

-718 SDLENVISRY
+718 ADLENVISRY
-728 IS
+728 I